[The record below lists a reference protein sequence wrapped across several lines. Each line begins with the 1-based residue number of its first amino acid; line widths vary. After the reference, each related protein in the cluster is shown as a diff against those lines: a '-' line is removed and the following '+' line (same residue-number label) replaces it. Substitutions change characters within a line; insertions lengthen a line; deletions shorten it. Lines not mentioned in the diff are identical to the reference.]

1 MPTFAEHRKS
11 IKERQAQ
18 RLGTIPDTAQE
29 DAQIERAQVQN
40 ALKVS
45 TRPGTERT
53 VLDIYRDMLRP
64 SNADAYAQESRS
76 RIQRQLSRNAQARE
90 LLGSKQM
97 STWNVDESDRALRA
111 LDAQGQQQAE
121 FVKRFKT
128 DEDYTHYVK
137 DKAFD
142 EQSKAI
148 ASYADWKKGYRQAQ
162 ADGDAYTA
170 KKYLAW
176 GQNAQDQGTRARAEE
191 IARNATAQQL
201 EKLAKMPTGERNLFR
216 KELEAR
222 REQEA
227 QKRQQ
232 DASTLRSEMNRL
244 YDEIESGF
252 AVDENGEER
261 LLTQAEIIE
270 RKNRLNRLQTAQKN
284 AGTEQAGPITL
295 AQYEN
300 NQRVEQWTRE
310 AQAGKLDTFWNRYMA
325 DNGQADAYAQAAEG
339 SYQGDN
345 ADAQAINDQLLGIY
359 ARINEI
365 DQYEESVWGT
375 EAETGKELQSMQ
387 QERAQLQG
395 QAEQLQAEA
404 DGKAKEE
411 RENARDE
418 QRAARELMYG
428 KASVGRYI
436 KASLMEG
443 ATNFANGFYQSL
455 NVLVGKS
462 ITAAGRL
469 FDEDYKSGIT
479 RFSERYKREVSD
491 KQTAEAEM
499 ATQALGG
506 GAALQTGRQVMG
518 SLVENVPNTIMA
530 IMTGGAAAAG
540 GLATTQGAAIAS
552 MNQVGTGAA
561 MRVAQGMLGD
571 AQYWTS
577 FMRELGSA
585 CDEAEQN
592 GASPLAA
599 TLYSTVTALINAGI
613 EVGGGIEKIGQES
626 DPTLIGRALKAAT
639 GRDFK
644 ALEAILDSA
653 GDEGTEEIKQYI
665 VGALARK
672 AIYDHGLP
680 YYSNEED
687 AVINPSQMG
696 ENAMLGALTGG
707 LLAGGNAAVDAL
719 GGAATRTRRQ
729 DTAVG
734 ESIVSNDWQQT
745 LGHIAQE
752 EAGVNNSTVNKLIA
766 GGQVSLRKLGKLYRE
781 TVKNVSEGTKAWFEQ
796 SLAKPIAETLRAQGY
811 SGNMELAATAVAKAY
826 GLESYDALT
835 AKEASILAEPE
846 VKEVLK
852 QLEGGE
858 RLNTWEAQED
868 TGNAA
873 EAAAPHQPAAQAA
886 SPQGEAL
893 GTAQKAEKGD
903 SRAAAQADAGNAAE
917 AATPHQPAAQAA
929 SPQGKALD
937 AAQETGTAKEGTNEA
952 PSSASQGSAPSHQ
965 GEGLSAA
972 QETGTAKEGTNEA
985 PSSAS
990 QGSASS
996 PQGEGLSAA
1005 QETGTNEDT
1014 QGPAA
1019 AADQGEGTAQE
1030 SKAAAPAS
1038 LRDYKEEVKRAR
1050 TLAGAMQTLK
1060 VMPTLQRGAIT
1071 AQDVVESMSVA
1082 AVAAEKAPISE
1093 DGQTHV
1099 TVDGQDVVAETVGIA
1114 WDQAGTPQLKVRING
1129 RMESVAM
1136 DRVRFGSREAAT
1148 RAMAASTIGGTE
1160 AANTLYNAKVQQ
1172 GTRFLDYARD
1182 FMSAYRAAGMGI
1194 KKETLRYAG
1203 TLTALNELELDAA
1216 YEMGRRSASAMA
1228 QAKGLNRT
1236 EAVRY
1241 FKAVLEAAGETNV
1254 NGLAAA
1260 LADAVQRGTVSGAQA
1275 ELISASPSAQVILQG
1290 REVRTDMDGT
1300 LTARAYGQSGRSYA
1314 ELMDTLQ
1321 GMGMTRGQADSEAVR
1336 TAYQQARE
1344 QDNARAQRKAARPDT
1359 RGGLRDIT
1367 AQEAERAGV
1376 GVVNREGMSARQQAY
1391 TQALEAL
1398 AGQLG
1403 VDMVLYESPVKDGVH
1418 VGRDGWYDRSTGT
1431 IYIDVEAG
1439 YKGEQAMMRV
1449 AAHELTHYIEQW
1461 NPKGYQ
1467 SLRDLLLDYYY
1478 QKDYDTV
1485 RALVQEQL
1493 ELAQQNGQRIG
1504 EAEAMDEVIANACEM
1519 MLSDAEAITAIA
1531 QKNQTLGKR
1540 IRAWIERTLSAMK
1553 DALKGLKPHS
1563 SAAKLLEK
1571 SRETL
1576 ESARGMWLRALDEI
1590 SQGEAQQA
1598 QETGTQGSQ
1607 RGAQD
1612 IATNGIRMGQS
1623 DGERYQWLRN
1633 TEIEAANAAYGPD
1646 ALSAGDISRINA
1658 LKRSDAEGVMR
1669 KMARR
1674 LGLINGEGTQA
1685 ALLRNKHLTIEAQF
1699 SGQALH
1705 ESLVKQKSSLGN
1717 IAALLPVFKQTY
1729 ENAVPVLVQGDRYLH
1744 TVHENTNTEAF
1755 AYLLGAFTYND
1766 AVVPVQFEL
1775 KKLAGNENKIYVV
1788 ATIKDDALIT
1798 ARSTTRADST
1808 ATTSSFSDDAL
1819 ITAPPA
1825 INANSTAT
1833 TSSFSDDG
1841 IITAPPANHANSTA
1855 TPSSVIS
1862 IEDVVQNVN
1871 TEETAIL
1878 ANLPS
1883 YMLTEEQQA
1892 GKREGLRNK
1901 GMYVKSKAEAAGKNA
1916 SAPVKLTQ
1924 ERIDRAI
1931 RDYGGSGD
1939 YSRAYMAM
1947 ISPTDFLSLTATDAD
1962 RIRAEGRVLVAEE
1975 LRAEQQTPFLQYDP
1989 ETNEITGHE
1998 GRHRMAA
2005 MENSHV
2011 QETPVLL
2018 IPDGSE
2024 GRYSRQRM
2032 DSLTVSGQR
2041 YGARKAQ
2048 GETTLH
2054 SLIPVNEK
2062 HRAELEASFGGG
2074 EGWFRYSQRDGT
2086 LSDRQLLAQAFEG
2099 IVRTDADKTRLHEY
2113 KTRIEEL
2120 DTATAQ
2126 LKSLE
2131 AELSDLSSVDWA
2143 KDELHQKQQEA
2154 QRLRRSIVSADA
2166 VLLKMEGTEA
2176 LRRVAQEVRRARERE
2191 IAQQARSEARGTV
2204 QRYRE
2209 GVEKRELANTIKKR
2223 TERMARWISQP
2234 GKSGSVPKAL
2244 QASIANFLLGIEQ
2257 SQNAEFKGEDGRRRE
2272 KRFRENMMD
2281 LVQIV
2286 SELQSYQQA
2295 DAEERIAHDFG
2306 GYLDLP
2312 KDFSVQMAQVVKS
2325 LETAMDK
2332 AGGRNAVDEM
2342 DLPAMRRL
2350 NEMLLTISTS
2360 VQQAN
2365 DLLTVK
2371 NYKHVSDAARQ
2382 TISDIR
2388 NQGTVKEMPRVFGLD
2403 WQGFLQWENT
2413 QPVRAFERFGEGG
2426 RQIFKALQAGQGQL
2440 AFDAQRIIALSEEAY
2455 KAEEARVWNKE
2466 IKEFTLG
2473 ENRTVRM
2480 PASSLMSLYCLL
2492 KRDQAVGH
2500 ILGEGIRV
2508 ADFAQGSRHVRGEGT
2523 VISLA
2528 QAQQMVET
2536 LTPRQRA
2543 VADRLQQIMST
2554 TGAEWG
2560 NYVSMKRFG
2569 YEMFTESSY
2578 FPIEVDSDR
2587 LLAKTDNSRGN
2598 ELYRLLNISA
2608 AKTLTRGAKNRI
2620 MLKNIFDVYASHM
2633 SDMAQYHAM
2642 ALPVLDAIKWLN
2654 YSEVIENADGTTQ
2667 RGDSVRDAMRDTL
2680 GSGAGR
2686 YVQNLI
2692 RDISGRQFSGDWGE
2706 KAGKALLG
2714 RANRQA
2720 VAANLRVALLQPTS
2734 IVRAGMELG
2743 GTEIMLG
2750 AARNLTRMRAN
2761 MEEMQRYSGIAAWKD
2776 LGFFDMNIS
2785 RSIESLIK
2793 HTETIGDRVM
2803 EKTGVL
2809 AEMGDKITWAA
2820 MWEGCKENVRR
2831 NGARYDTRDAFLRA
2845 VAEKFEDVIYKT
2857 QVVDS
2862 ILTRSQLMRST
2873 TLASKWLTS
2882 FMSEPTTTYNML
2894 LAAYDRFA
2902 AEVRGK
2908 AGAQRAEAIRRA
2920 WQKHGKTL
2928 GRTFAVY
2935 GLSAVLSAL
2944 VESVADAARDNDD
2957 YETYIEKWLQAFWG
2971 NLGDN
2976 LNPLGLLPMVSDLW
2990 EIAQGYEPE
2999 NPLFSGIYTLKESV
3013 ERAIKYA
3020 QGESTAEWYGVAYP
3034 LLQGASQVSGL
3045 PFATATREVVTL
3057 WNNTAAYLD
3066 PRLRIEK
3073 YQSSA
3078 GKGAEAL
3085 YRAIMEENTEREAL
3099 VRRQLAAN
3107 AVSDAKIASG
3117 LEKQIRLSLEDG
3129 AITEEEARE
3138 LLTKY
3143 GLKKEKGEMVSLTAD
3158 DAYFKVQK
3166 WAYDTDKA
3174 EEDADYSP
3182 YLALEE
3188 AVRTGSGV
3196 ESAMRELTSH
3206 GYSEKTVNNRLK
3218 ALIRD
3223 AYLDGDISEQRAGDL
3238 LTRYTTKT
3246 EDGQNVKL
3254 DADDAYWLRKEWKY
3268 ENGSDLDFSRYTE
3281 LTDALRAG
3289 RNVDGAI
3296 QELTGHGHD
3305 EKDVAARVKSI
3316 TGDLY
3321 AKGEISRSQAQRLLK
3336 KYGRKTSGGMLAA
3349 LDDTDVWGAMNQME
3363 YRKLTGE
3370 SSASDYALV
3379 YYAISNQRSPQAYID
3394 DALAHGKSRSAI
3406 ASGLTSRFKEEYQR
3420 LLKTDLNAASA
3431 LKGRLCATF
3440 DYLGYNGLK
3449 KVGDWEK

>member
-11 IKERQAQ
+11 LKERQAQ
-18 RLGTIPDTAQE
+18 RLGTVPDTAQE
-29 DAQIERAQVQN
+29 DAQIKRAQVEN
-40 ALKVS
+40 VREVS
-45 TRPGTERT
+45 TRPGTERDI
-53 VLDIYRDMLRP
+53 LSIYRDMLRP

-90 LLGSKQM
+90 LLGSKQL
-97 STWNVDESDRALRA
+97 STRTVDESDRALRA

-121 FVKRFKT
+121 FVKQFET

-137 DKAFD
+137 DQAFD

-201 EKLAKMPTGERNLFR
+201 EKLAKMPTGERDLFR

-222 REQEA
+222 RAQEA

-300 NQRVEQWTRE
+300 NQRVAQWEQE
-310 AQAGKLDTFWNRYMA
+310 AQAGQLDTFWNRYMA

-479 RFSERYKREVSD
+479 KFSERYKREVSD

-858 RLNTWEAQED
+858 RLNTWEAQAD

-893 GTAQKAEKGD
+893 GTAQDTNGAPSSASQDSAPSPQGEGLSAAQKAEKGD
-903 SRAAAQADAGNAAE
+903 SRAAAQEDTENAAE

-929 SPQGKALD
+929 SPQGEALGT
-937 AAQETGTAKEGTNEA
+937 AQETGTAKEGTNEA
-952 PSSASQGSAPSHQ
+952 PSSASQGSAPS
-965 GEGLSAA
+965 
-972 QETGTAKEGTNEA
+972 
-985 PSSAS
+985 
-990 QGSASS
+990 
-996 PQGEGLSAA
+996 PQGEALETA

-1129 RMESVAM
+1129 KIESVAM

-1216 YEMGRRSASAMA
+1216 YEMGRRSTSAIA
-1228 QAKGLNRT
+1228 QAKGLNRA

-1275 ELISASPSAQVILQG
+1275 DLISASPSAQAILQG

-1300 LTARAYGQSGRSYA
+1300 LTAQAYGRSGRSYA

-1321 GMGMTRGQADSEAVR
+1321 GMGMTREQADSEAVR
-1336 TAYQQARE
+1336 RAYQQARE

-1467 SLRDLLLDYYY
+1467 SLRELLLDYYY

-1485 RALVQEQL
+1485 RALVQEQI

-1553 DALKGLKPHS
+1553 EALKGLKPHS

-1607 RGAQD
+1607 REAQD

-1633 TEIEAANAAYGPD
+1633 TEIEAANAAYGLD

-1729 ENAVPVLVQGDRYLH
+1729 ENAVPVLVQGDRYLYA
-1744 TVHENTNTEAF
+1744 VNQDTNVEAF

-1775 KKLAGNENKIYVV
+1775 KKLAGDENRIYVV
-1788 ATIKDDALIT
+1788 ATIK
-1798 ARSTTRADST
+1798 
-1808 ATTSSFSDDAL
+1808 DDAL

-1841 IITAPPANHANSTA
+1841 LITAPPANHANSTA

-1892 GKREGLRNK
+1892 GKRRGLADKGGYLVNK
-1901 GMYVKSKAEAAGKNA
+1901 AREAGRAYA
-1916 SAPVKLTQ
+1916 APVKLTQ

-1962 RIRAEGRVLVAEE
+1962 RIRTEGRVLVAEE
-1975 LRAEQQTPFLQYDP
+1975 LRAEKETPFLQYDP

-2024 GRYSRQRM
+2024 GRYSRQSV

-2062 HRAELEASFGGG
+2062 HRAELEANFGGG
-2074 EGWFRYSQRDGT
+2074 ESWFRYSQRDGT

-2113 KTRIEEL
+2113 KKRIEEL

-2131 AELSDLSSVDWA
+2131 AELAGQPGVKWTMA
-2143 KDELHQKQQEA
+2143 ELRQKQQEA
-2154 QRLRRSIVSADA
+2154 QRLRRSIVNADA

-2176 LRRVAQEVRRARERE
+2176 LQRVAQEVRRAREQE
-2191 IAQQARSEARGTV
+2191 IEQQARSEARGTV

-2371 NYKHVSDAARQ
+2371 NYKHVSDAAKQ

-2388 NQGTVKEMPRVFGLD
+2388 NQGTVKEMPRIFGID
-2403 WQGFLQWENT
+2403 VQSFLTWENT

-2455 KAEEARVWNKE
+2455 KAEEARAWNKE
-2466 IKEFTLG
+2466 IKAFTLG
-2473 ENRTVRM
+2473 ENKTVRM
-2480 PASSLMSLYCLL
+2480 PVSNLMSLYCLL

-2523 VISLA
+2523 VITLA

-2706 KAGKALLG
+2706 KASKALLG

-2743 GTEIMLG
+2743 GTDIMLG

-2761 MEEMQRYSGIAAWKD
+2761 MEEMQRYSGIAAWKE

-2831 NGARYDTRDAFLRA
+2831 NGTRYDTQDAFLRA

-3078 GKGAEAL
+3078 GKGTEAL
-3085 YRAIMEENTEREAL
+3085 YRAIMEENTGREAL
-3099 VRRQLAAN
+3099 LRRQLAAN
-3107 AVSDAKIASG
+3107 DVSDAKLAGG

-3166 WAYDTDKA
+3166 WAYDTDKT

-3196 ESAMRELTSH
+3196 ENAMRELTSH

-3349 LDDTDVWGAMNQME
+3349 LEDTDVWGMMNQLE
-3363 YRKLTGE
+3363 YKKLTGE

-3379 YYAISNQRSPQAYID
+3379 YYAISNQQSPQAYID

-3406 ASGLTSRFKEEYQR
+3406 ASGLTSRFREEYQR

>member
-1 MPTFAEHRKS
+1 MPTYAEMRKRL
-11 IKERQAQ
+11 KEMNAQ
-18 RLGTIPDTAQE
+18 ELGTVTDTAQE

-90 LLGSKQM
+90 LLGSKQL
-97 STWNVDESDRALRA
+97 SARAVDESDRALRA
-111 LDAQGQQQAE
+111 LDAQGQRQAE
-121 FVKRFKT
+121 FVKQFKT

-137 DKAFD
+137 DQAFD

-284 AGTEQAGPITL
+284 AGTEQAGPITF

-300 NQRVEQWTRE
+300 NQRVAQWERE
-310 AQAGKLDTFWNRYMA
+310 AQAGQLDTFWNRYMA

-479 RFSERYKREVSD
+479 KFSERYKREVSD

-540 GLATTQGAAIAS
+540 GLATTQRAAIAS

-734 ESIVSNDWQQT
+734 ESIVNNDWQQT

-858 RLNTWEAQED
+858 RLNTWEAQAAD
-868 TGNAA
+868 AGNAA

-903 SRAAAQADAGNAAE
+903 SRAAVQEDTGNAAE
-917 AATPHQPAAQAA
+917 AAAPHQPAAQAA
-929 SPQGKALD
+929 SPQGEALETAQKAEKGDSRATAQADTGNAAEAAAPHQPAAQAASPQGEALD
-937 AAQETGTAKEGTNEA
+937 
-952 PSSASQGSAPSHQ
+952 
-965 GEGLSAA
+965 AA

-1082 AVAAEKAPISE
+1082 AVAAEKASISE

-1129 RMESVAM
+1129 KIESVAM

-1275 ELISASPSAQVILQG
+1275 DLISASPSAQVILQG

-1300 LTARAYGQSGRSYA
+1300 LTARAYGRSGRSYA

-1607 RGAQD
+1607 REAQD

-1623 DGERYQWLRN
+1623 DGERYQWLRD
-1633 TEIEAANAAYGPD
+1633 TEIEAASV
-1646 ALSAGDISRINA
+1646 SAGQITPQQIA
-1658 LKRSDAEGVMR
+1658 LVNGMGYTKAMTLLEKAAKSY
-1669 KMARR
+1669 
-1674 LGLINGEGTQA
+1674 GLIADGQQKA
-1685 ALLRNKHLTIEAQF
+1685 ATLQNKHLSIAAEF
-1699 SGQALH
+1699 SKRSLS
-1705 ESLVKQKSSLGN
+1705 ESLRKQSHAADGN
-1717 IAALLPVFKQTY
+1717 QRTGNGYIAALLPVFKQTY
-1729 ENAVPVLVQGDRYLH
+1729 ENAVPVLVQGDRYLY
-1744 TVHENTNTEAF
+1744 TVTDESSLQAF

-1766 AVVPVQFEL
+1766 TVVPVQFEV
-1775 KKLAGNENKIYVV
+1775 KRMANKQNSVYVV
-1788 ATIKDDALIT
+1788 ATIKETALT
-1798 ARSTTRADST
+1798 AALSPANAVNHAATQSSTGAAIMAARQGTEVLGD
-1808 ATTSSFSDDAL
+1808 ATTQPLTLSIQD
-1819 ITAPPA
+1819 
-1825 INANSTAT
+1825 
-1833 TSSFSDDG
+1833 
-1841 IITAPPANHANSTA
+1841 
-1855 TPSSVIS
+1855 VIA
-1862 IEDVVQNVN
+1862 NVN
-1871 TEETAIL
+1871 PEDTRIL

-1892 GKREGLRNK
+1892 GKREGLKEKGEYLYNK
-1901 GMYVKSKAEAAGKNA
+1901 ARAAGQDVN
-1916 SAPVKLTQ
+1916 APVKLTQ

-1962 RIRAEGRVLVAEE
+1962 RIRTEGRVLVAEE

-2024 GRYSRQRM
+2024 GRYSRQNV

-2041 YGARKAQ
+2041 YGARRAQ

-2062 HRAELEASFGGG
+2062 HRAELEANFGGG

-2176 LRRVAQEVRRARERE
+2176 LRRVAQEVRRAREQE

-2455 KAEEARVWNKE
+2455 KAEEARAWNKE

-2480 PASSLMSLYCLL
+2480 PVSSLMSLYCLL

-2523 VISLA
+2523 VITLA

-2873 TLASKWLTS
+2873 AFASKWLTS

-2908 AGAQRAEAIRRA
+2908 AGAQRVQAIQRA
-2920 WQKHGKTL
+2920 WQKHGRTL

-2976 LNPLGLLPMVSDLW
+2976 LNPLTLLPLVSNLW
-2990 EIAQGYEPE
+2990 ELASGHEPE
-2999 NPLFSGIYTLKESV
+2999 SPLFSGIYTLTESV
-3013 ERAIKYA
+3013 DKAIRYA
-3020 QGESTAEWYGVAYP
+3020 QGESKAEWYGVAYP

-3078 GKGAEAL
+3078 GKGTEAL
-3085 YRAIMEENTEREAL
+3085 YRAIMEENTGREAL
-3099 VRRQLAAN
+3099 LRRQLAAN
-3107 AVSDAKIASG
+3107 DVSDAKIAGG

-3166 WAYDTDKA
+3166 WAYDTDKT

-3206 GYSEKTVNNRLK
+3206 GYSEKTLNNRLK

-3223 AYLDGDISEQRAGDL
+3223 AYLDGDISERRAGDL

-3349 LDDTDVWGAMNQME
+3349 LEDTDVWGAMNQME

-3379 YYAISNQRSPQAYID
+3379 YYAISNQQSPQAYID

>member
-11 IKERQAQ
+11 LKERQAQ
-18 RLGTIPDTAQE
+18 RLGTVPDTAQE

-90 LLGSKQM
+90 LLGSKQL

-137 DKAFD
+137 DQAFD

-300 NQRVEQWTRE
+300 NQRVAQWERE
-310 AQAGKLDTFWNRYMA
+310 AQAGQLDTFWNRYMA

-540 GLATTQGAAIAS
+540 GLATAQRAAIAS

-687 AVINPSQMG
+687 AVINPTQMG

-826 GLESYDALT
+826 GLESYDTLT
-835 AKEASILAEPE
+835 SKEASILAEPE
-846 VKEVLK
+846 VKNVLA

-858 RLNTWEAQED
+858 RLDVWEQKETQTPDAKMPVAQED
-868 TGNAA
+868 AAGTENRTQDTGERLTQWEAEQPGSYAA
-873 EAAAPHQPAAQAA
+873 ESVLPGTQEAAEIAAETVPETQEMPKKGIKKIPVKTAVKANADERLTQYDAQGGRQHAQTQAA
-886 SPQGEAL
+886 DVQNAQTQ
-893 GTAQKAEKGD
+893 TA
-903 SRAAAQADAGNAAE
+903 
-917 AATPHQPAAQAA
+917 
-929 SPQGKALD
+929 
-937 AAQETGTAKEGTNEA
+937 
-952 PSSASQGSAPSHQ
+952 
-965 GEGLSAA
+965 
-972 QETGTAKEGTNEA
+972 
-985 PSSAS
+985 
-990 QGSASS
+990 
-996 PQGEGLSAA
+996 
-1005 QETGTNEDT
+1005 DT
-1014 QGPAA
+1014 QSEQTQV
-1019 AADQGEGTAQE
+1019 DGESYE
-1030 SKAAAPAS
+1030 KM
-1038 LRDYKEEVKRAR
+1038 VKRAR

-1060 VMPTLQRGAIT
+1060 VMPALQRGAIM
-1071 AQDVVESMSVA
+1071 AQDVVESMRVA
-1082 AVAAEKAPISE
+1082 AAAAQKAQISE

-1129 RMESVAM
+1129 QIESVAM

-1160 AANTLYNAKVQQ
+1160 IANTLYNAKVQQ

-1216 YEMGRRSASAMA
+1216 YEMGRRSASAIA

-1275 ELISASPSAQVILQG
+1275 DLISASPSAQVILQG

-1467 SLRDLLLDYYY
+1467 SLRELLLDYYY

-1553 DALKGLKPHS
+1553 EALKGLKPHS

-1607 RGAQD
+1607 RTEGYDYSQSWETQIDEFEAFPHGQSLLIGRTPLLYRQLGISDLPMTINWAHVDHMLNGTHATDPADHRFTKAEIRRLPQLLEAPVAIIKTDTKADSGVLAVLALKSDSGKQAVAAVEINGYAKVNGDEVIDSNAVTTVHGRKNTLRMLQNAINSEMAGTPSVYYIKKAEAQSLLDGQGVQFPRTFRQDGLIHSIFDAGVSVNRKYMEQTQTRQFKRWFGSSVVRDAQGMPQMMYRGDNNDINVFDRKKSKASNLYGRGFYFTQDAGAAGVYGKVNAYYLRVENPLDASSGAHTITQEQLRAYLQEVADNEDYGLDNYGYGATVESVLSNLGGKADFDALQDVNATAIGDFVAAVELFNEVNGTHYDGIITPTETVVFDSRQIKSATDNAGTFDRANPDVRYSNREVQD

-1623 DGERYQWLRN
+1623 DGERYQWLRDA
-1633 TEIEAANAAYGPD
+1633 EIEAASV
-1646 ALSAGDISRINA
+1646 SAGQITPQQIA
-1658 LKRSDAEGVMR
+1658 LVNGMGYTQTMELLERAAKSY
-1669 KMARR
+1669 
-1674 LGLINGEGTQA
+1674 GLIADGQQKA
-1685 ALLRNKHLTIEAQF
+1685 ATLQNKHLSIAAEF
-1699 SGQALH
+1699 SKRSLS
-1705 ESLVKQKSSLGN
+1705 ESLRKQSHAADGN
-1717 IAALLPVFKQTY
+1717 HSTGNGYIAALLPVFKETY
-1729 ENAVPVLVQGDRYLH
+1729 ENAVPVLVQGDRYLY
-1744 TVHENTNTEAF
+1744 TVTDESSLQAF

-1766 AVVPVQFEL
+1766 TVVPVQFEV
-1775 KKLAGNENKIYVV
+1775 KRMANKQNSVYVV
-1788 ATIKDDALIT
+1788 ATIKETALT
-1798 ARSTTRADST
+1798 AALSPANAVNHAATQSSTGAAIMAARQGTEVLGD
-1808 ATTSSFSDDAL
+1808 ATTQPLTLSIQD
-1819 ITAPPA
+1819 
-1825 INANSTAT
+1825 
-1833 TSSFSDDG
+1833 
-1841 IITAPPANHANSTA
+1841 
-1855 TPSSVIS
+1855 VIA
-1862 IEDVVQNVN
+1862 NVN
-1871 TEETAIL
+1871 PEDTRIL

-1892 GKREGLRNK
+1892 GKREGLKEKGEYLYNK
-1901 GMYVKSKAEAAGKNA
+1901 ARAAGQDVN
-1916 SAPVKLTQ
+1916 APVKLTQ

-1962 RIRAEGRVLVAEE
+1962 RIRTEGRVLVAEE

-2024 GRYSRQRM
+2024 GRYSRQNV

-2041 YGARKAQ
+2041 YGARRAQ

-2099 IVRTDADKTRLHEY
+2099 IVRTDADKTRLREY
-2113 KTRIEEL
+2113 KKRIEEL

-2126 LKSLE
+2126 LKELE
-2131 AELSDLSSVDWA
+2131 AQLSDLSSVDWA
-2143 KDELHQKQQEA
+2143 K
-2154 QRLRRSIVSADA
+2154 
-2166 VLLKMEGTEA
+2166 
-2176 LRRVAQEVRRARERE
+2176 
-2191 IAQQARSEARGTV
+2191 
-2204 QRYRE
+2204 
-2209 GVEKRELANTIKKR
+2209 
-2223 TERMARWISQP
+2223 
-2234 GKSGSVPKAL
+2234 
-2244 QASIANFLLGIEQ
+2244 
-2257 SQNAEFKGEDGRRRE
+2257 
-2272 KRFRENMMD
+2272 
-2281 LVQIV
+2281 
-2286 SELQSYQQA
+2286 
-2295 DAEERIAHDFG
+2295 
-2306 GYLDLP
+2306 
-2312 KDFSVQMAQVVKS
+2312 
-2325 LETAMDK
+2325 
-2332 AGGRNAVDEM
+2332 
-2342 DLPAMRRL
+2342 
-2350 NEMLLTISTS
+2350 
-2360 VQQAN
+2360 
-2365 DLLTVK
+2365 
-2371 NYKHVSDAARQ
+2371 
-2382 TISDIR
+2382 
-2388 NQGTVKEMPRVFGLD
+2388 
-2403 WQGFLQWENT
+2403 
-2413 QPVRAFERFGEGG
+2413 
-2426 RQIFKALQAGQGQL
+2426 
-2440 AFDAQRIIALSEEAY
+2440 
-2455 KAEEARVWNKE
+2455 
-2466 IKEFTLG
+2466 
-2473 ENRTVRM
+2473 
-2480 PASSLMSLYCLL
+2480 
-2492 KRDQAVGH
+2492 
-2500 ILGEGIRV
+2500 
-2508 ADFAQGSRHVRGEGT
+2508 
-2523 VISLA
+2523 
-2528 QAQQMVET
+2528 
-2536 LTPRQRA
+2536 
-2543 VADRLQQIMST
+2543 
-2554 TGAEWG
+2554 
-2560 NYVSMKRFG
+2560 
-2569 YEMFTESSY
+2569 
-2578 FPIEVDSDR
+2578 
-2587 LLAKTDNSRGN
+2587 
-2598 ELYRLLNISA
+2598 
-2608 AKTLTRGAKNRI
+2608 
-2620 MLKNIFDVYASHM
+2620 
-2633 SDMAQYHAM
+2633 
-2642 ALPVLDAIKWLN
+2642 
-2654 YSEVIENADGTTQ
+2654 
-2667 RGDSVRDAMRDTL
+2667 
-2680 GSGAGR
+2680 
-2686 YVQNLI
+2686 
-2692 RDISGRQFSGDWGE
+2692 
-2706 KAGKALLG
+2706 
-2714 RANRQA
+2714 
-2720 VAANLRVALLQPTS
+2720 
-2734 IVRAGMELG
+2734 
-2743 GTEIMLG
+2743 
-2750 AARNLTRMRAN
+2750 
-2761 MEEMQRYSGIAAWKD
+2761 
-2776 LGFFDMNIS
+2776 
-2785 RSIESLIK
+2785 
-2793 HTETIGDRVM
+2793 
-2803 EKTGVL
+2803 
-2809 AEMGDKITWAA
+2809 
-2820 MWEGCKENVRR
+2820 
-2831 NGARYDTRDAFLRA
+2831 
-2845 VAEKFEDVIYKT
+2845 
-2857 QVVDS
+2857 
-2862 ILTRSQLMRST
+2862 
-2873 TLASKWLTS
+2873 
-2882 FMSEPTTTYNML
+2882 
-2894 LAAYDRFA
+2894 
-2902 AEVRGK
+2902 
-2908 AGAQRAEAIRRA
+2908 
-2920 WQKHGKTL
+2920 
-2928 GRTFAVY
+2928 
-2935 GLSAVLSAL
+2935 
-2944 VESVADAARDNDD
+2944 
-2957 YETYIEKWLQAFWG
+2957 
-2971 NLGDN
+2971 
-2976 LNPLGLLPMVSDLW
+2976 
-2990 EIAQGYEPE
+2990 
-2999 NPLFSGIYTLKESV
+2999 
-3013 ERAIKYA
+3013 
-3020 QGESTAEWYGVAYP
+3020 
-3034 LLQGASQVSGL
+3034 
-3045 PFATATREVVTL
+3045 
-3057 WNNTAAYLD
+3057 
-3066 PRLRIEK
+3066 
-3073 YQSSA
+3073 
-3078 GKGAEAL
+3078 
-3085 YRAIMEENTEREAL
+3085 
-3099 VRRQLAAN
+3099 
-3107 AVSDAKIASG
+3107 G
-3117 LEKQIRLSLEDG
+3117 LELPDSC
-3129 AITEEEARE
+3129 
-3138 LLTKY
+3138 
-3143 GLKKEKGEMVSLTAD
+3143 KG
-3158 DAYFKVQK
+3158 
-3166 WAYDTDKA
+3166 
-3174 EEDADYSP
+3174 
-3182 YLALEE
+3182 
-3188 AVRTGSGV
+3188 
-3196 ESAMRELTSH
+3196 
-3206 GYSEKTVNNRLK
+3206 
-3218 ALIRD
+3218 
-3223 AYLDGDISEQRAGDL
+3223 
-3238 LTRYTTKT
+3238 
-3246 EDGQNVKL
+3246 
-3254 DADDAYWLRKEWKY
+3254 
-3268 ENGSDLDFSRYTE
+3268 
-3281 LTDALRAG
+3281 
-3289 RNVDGAI
+3289 
-3296 QELTGHGHD
+3296 
-3305 EKDVAARVKSI
+3305 
-3316 TGDLY
+3316 
-3321 AKGEISRSQAQRLLK
+3321 
-3336 KYGRKTSGGMLAA
+3336 
-3349 LDDTDVWGAMNQME
+3349 
-3363 YRKLTGE
+3363 
-3370 SSASDYALV
+3370 
-3379 YYAISNQRSPQAYID
+3379 
-3394 DALAHGKSRSAI
+3394 
-3406 ASGLTSRFKEEYQR
+3406 
-3420 LLKTDLNAASA
+3420 
-3431 LKGRLCATF
+3431 
-3440 DYLGYNGLK
+3440 
-3449 KVGDWEK
+3449 

>member
-1 MPTFAEHRKS
+1 M
-11 IKERQAQ
+11 
-18 RLGTIPDTAQE
+18 DTE
-29 DAQIERAQVQN
+29 
-40 ALKVS
+40 
-45 TRPGTERT
+45 
-53 VLDIYRDMLRP
+53 
-64 SNADAYAQESRS
+64 
-76 RIQRQLSRNAQARE
+76 
-90 LLGSKQM
+90 
-97 STWNVDESDRALRA
+97 
-111 LDAQGQQQAE
+111 
-121 FVKRFKT
+121 
-128 DEDYTHYVK
+128 
-137 DKAFD
+137 
-142 EQSKAI
+142 
-148 ASYADWKKGYRQAQ
+148 
-162 ADGDAYTA
+162 
-170 KKYLAW
+170 
-176 GQNAQDQGTRARAEE
+176 
-191 IARNATAQQL
+191 
-201 EKLAKMPTGERNLFR
+201 
-216 KELEAR
+216 
-222 REQEA
+222 
-227 QKRQQ
+227 
-232 DASTLRSEMNRL
+232 
-244 YDEIESGF
+244 
-252 AVDENGEER
+252 
-261 LLTQAEIIE
+261 
-270 RKNRLNRLQTAQKN
+270 
-284 AGTEQAGPITL
+284 
-295 AQYEN
+295 
-300 NQRVEQWTRE
+300 
-310 AQAGKLDTFWNRYMA
+310 
-325 DNGQADAYAQAAEG
+325 
-339 SYQGDN
+339 
-345 ADAQAINDQLLGIY
+345 
-359 ARINEI
+359 
-365 DQYEESVWGT
+365 
-375 EAETGKELQSMQ
+375 
-387 QERAQLQG
+387 
-395 QAEQLQAEA
+395 
-404 DGKAKEE
+404 
-411 RENARDE
+411 
-418 QRAARELMYG
+418 
-428 KASVGRYI
+428 
-436 KASLMEG
+436 
-443 ATNFANGFYQSL
+443 
-455 NVLVGKS
+455 
-462 ITAAGRL
+462 
-469 FDEDYKSGIT
+469 
-479 RFSERYKREVSD
+479 
-491 KQTAEAEM
+491 
-499 ATQALGG
+499 
-506 GAALQTGRQVMG
+506 
-518 SLVENVPNTIMA
+518 
-530 IMTGGAAAAG
+530 
-540 GLATTQGAAIAS
+540 
-552 MNQVGTGAA
+552 
-561 MRVAQGMLGD
+561 
-571 AQYWTS
+571 
-577 FMRELGSA
+577 
-585 CDEAEQN
+585 
-592 GASPLAA
+592 
-599 TLYSTVTALINAGI
+599 
-613 EVGGGIEKIGQES
+613 
-626 DPTLIGRALKAAT
+626 
-639 GRDFK
+639 
-644 ALEAILDSA
+644 
-653 GDEGTEEIKQYI
+653 
-665 VGALARK
+665 
-672 AIYDHGLP
+672 
-680 YYSNEED
+680 
-687 AVINPSQMG
+687 
-696 ENAMLGALTGG
+696 
-707 LLAGGNAAVDAL
+707 
-719 GGAATRTRRQ
+719 
-729 DTAVG
+729 
-734 ESIVSNDWQQT
+734 
-745 LGHIAQE
+745 
-752 EAGVNNSTVNKLIA
+752 
-766 GGQVSLRKLGKLYRE
+766 
-781 TVKNVSEGTKAWFEQ
+781 
-796 SLAKPIAETLRAQGY
+796 
-811 SGNMELAATAVAKAY
+811 
-826 GLESYDALT
+826 
-835 AKEASILAEPE
+835 
-846 VKEVLK
+846 
-852 QLEGGE
+852 
-858 RLNTWEAQED
+858 
-868 TGNAA
+868 NAA
-873 EAAAPHQPAAQAA
+873 EAATPHQPAAQAASPQGEALGTEQKAEKGDSRAAAQMDTENAAEAATPHQPATQAA

-903 SRAAAQADAGNAAE
+903 SRA
-917 AATPHQPAAQAA
+917 
-929 SPQGKALD
+929 
-937 AAQETGTAKEGTNEA
+937 
-952 PSSASQGSAPSHQ
+952 
-965 GEGLSAA
+965 
-972 QETGTAKEGTNEA
+972 
-985 PSSAS
+985 
-990 QGSASS
+990 
-996 PQGEGLSAA
+996 
-1005 QETGTNEDT
+1005 
-1014 QGPAA
+1014 
-1019 AADQGEGTAQE
+1019 
-1030 SKAAAPAS
+1030 AAAPAS

-1129 RMESVAM
+1129 QIESVAM
-1136 DRVRFGSREAAT
+1136 DQVRFGSREAAT

-1203 TLTALNELELDAA
+1203 TLTARNELELDAA
-1216 YEMGRRSASAMA
+1216 YEMGRRSTSAIA
-1228 QAKGLNRT
+1228 QAKGLHRT

-1275 ELISASPSAQVILQG
+1275 DLISASPSAQMILQG

-1321 GMGMTRGQADSEAVR
+1321 GMGMTREQADSEAVR

-1367 AQEAERAGV
+1367 AQEAEKAGV

-1467 SLRDLLLDYYY
+1467 SLRELLLDYYY

-1485 RALVQEQL
+1485 RSLVQEQL

-1553 DALKGLKPHS
+1553 EALKGLKPHS

-1607 RGAQD
+1607 REAQD

-1633 TEIEAANAAYGPD
+1633 TEIEAANAAYGLD

-1744 TVHENTNTEAF
+1744 AVNEKTTVDSF
-1755 AYLLGAFTYND
+1755 AYLLGAFKYGEKII
-1766 AVVPVQFEL
+1766 PVQFEL
-1775 KKLAGNENKIYVV
+1775 KQFAGEQENRVYVV

-1798 ARSTTRADST
+1798 APEAKGS
-1808 ATTSSFSDDAL
+1808 L
-1819 ITAPPA
+1819 
-1825 INANSTAT
+1825 STAT

-1841 IITAPPANHANSTA
+1841 LITAPEARGSLSTA
-1855 TPSSVIS
+1855 TPSSIIS

-1871 TEETAIL
+1871 AEETAIL

-1892 GKREGLRNK
+1892 GKRRGLADKGGYLVNK
-1901 GMYVKSKAEAAGKNA
+1901 AREAGRAYA
-1916 SAPVKLTQ
+1916 APVKLTQ
-1924 ERIDRAI
+1924 ERIDREI
-1931 RDYGGSGD
+1931 RYYGGSGD

-2024 GRYSRQRM
+2024 GRYSRQRV

-2041 YGARKAQ
+2041 YGTRKAQ

-2113 KTRIEEL
+2113 KKRIEEL

-2131 AELSDLSSVDWA
+2131 AELADLSSVDWT

-2154 QRLRRSIVSADA
+2154 QRLRRSIVNADA

-2176 LRRVAQEVRRARERE
+2176 LRRVAQEVRRAREQE
-2191 IAQQARSEARGTV
+2191 IEQQARSEARATV

-2257 SQNAEFKGEDGRRRE
+2257 SQNAEFKGEDGKRRE

-2295 DAEERIAHDFG
+2295 DAEERIAHDFD

-2312 KDFSVQMAQVVKS
+2312 KDFSVQMAQVVRS
-2325 LETAMDK
+2325 LETAMDR

-2365 DLLTVK
+2365 ELLTVK

-2388 NQGTVKEMPRVFGLD
+2388 NQGTVKEMPRILGMDV
-2403 WQGFLQWENT
+2403 QSFLTWENT

-2455 KAEEARVWNKE
+2455 KAEEAKAWNKE
-2466 IKEFTLG
+2466 IKAFTLG

-2480 PASSLMSLYCLL
+2480 PVSNLMSLYCLL

-2523 VISLA
+2523 VITLA
-2528 QAQQMVET
+2528 QARQMVET

-2706 KAGKALLG
+2706 KASKALLG

-2793 HTETIGDRVM
+2793 HTETIGDQVM

-2831 NGARYDTRDAFLRA
+2831 NGARYDTQDAFLRA

-2862 ILTRSQLMRST
+2862 ILTRSQMMRST
-2873 TLASKWLTS
+2873 AFASKWLTS

-2908 AGAQRAEAIRRA
+2908 AGAQRAQAIRRA
-2920 WQKHGKTL
+2920 WQKHGRTL

-2976 LNPLGLLPMVSDLW
+2976 LNPLTLLPLVSNLW
-2990 EIAQGYEPE
+2990 ELASGHEPE
-2999 NPLFSGIYTLKESV
+2999 SPLFSGIYTLKESV
-3013 ERAIKYA
+3013 VKAIKYA
-3020 QGESTAEWYGVAYP
+3020 QGESRAEWYGVAYP

-3078 GKGAEAL
+3078 GKGTEAL
-3085 YRAIMEENTEREAL
+3085 YRAIMEENTGREAL
-3099 VRRQLAAN
+3099 LRRQLAAN
-3107 AVSDAKIASG
+3107 DVSDAKLASG

-3158 DAYFKVQK
+3158 DAYFKVRK
-3166 WAYDTDKA
+3166 WAYDTDKT

-3206 GYSEKTVNNRLK
+3206 GYSEKSVNNRLK
-3218 ALIRD
+3218 TLIRD

-3336 KYGRKTSGGMLAA
+3336 KYGRKTSGGILAA

-3394 DALAHGKSRSAI
+3394 DALAHGKSRASI
-3406 ASGLTSRFKEEYQR
+3406 ASGVTSRFKEEYQR
-3420 LLKTDLNAASA
+3420 LLKTDLNAASV

>member
-29 DAQIERAQVQN
+29 DAQIKRAQVQN

-90 LLGSKQM
+90 LLGSKQL

-137 DKAFD
+137 DQAFD

-201 EKLAKMPTGERNLFR
+201 EKLAKMPTGERDLFR

-222 REQEA
+222 RAQEA

-300 NQRVEQWTRE
+300 NQRVAQWEQE
-310 AQAGKLDTFWNRYMA
+310 AQAGQLDTFWNRYMA

-443 ATNFANGFYQSL
+443 AANFANGFYQSL

-469 FDEDYKSGIT
+469 FDEDYKSGLT
-479 RFSERYKREVSD
+479 RLSEWYKREVSD

-540 GLATTQGAAIAS
+540 GLATAQRAAIAS

-886 SPQGEAL
+886 SHQGEAL
-893 GTAQKAEKGD
+893 GTAQ
-903 SRAAAQADAGNAAE
+903 DA
-917 AATPHQPAAQAA
+917 
-929 SPQGKALD
+929 
-937 AAQETGTAKEGTNEA
+937 
-952 PSSASQGSAPSHQ
+952 
-965 GEGLSAA
+965 
-972 QETGTAKEGTNEA
+972 NEA

-996 PQGEGLSAA
+996 PHGEGLSAA

-1071 AQDVVESMSVA
+1071 AQDVVESMRVA
-1082 AVAAEKAPISE
+1082 AAAAQKAQISE

-1129 RMESVAM
+1129 QIESVAM

-1216 YEMGRRSASAMA
+1216 YEMGRRSASAIA

-1275 ELISASPSAQVILQG
+1275 DLISASPSAQVILQG

-1300 LTARAYGQSGRSYA
+1300 LTARAYGRSGRSYA

-1493 ELAQQNGQRIG
+1493 ELAQQNGQRLG

-1598 QETGTQGSQ
+1598 RETGTQGSQ
-1607 RGAQD
+1607 REAQD

-1633 TEIEAANAAYGPD
+1633 TEIEAANAAYGLD

-1744 TVHENTNTEAF
+1744 AVNEKTTVDSF
-1755 AYLLGAFTYND
+1755 AYLLGAFKYGEKII
-1766 AVVPVQFEL
+1766 PVQFEL
-1775 KKLAGNENKIYVV
+1775 KQFAGEQENRIYVV
-1788 ATIKDDALIT
+1788 ATIK
-1798 ARSTTRADST
+1798 
-1808 ATTSSFSDDAL
+1808 DDAL

-1841 IITAPPANHANSTA
+1841 IITAPEARGSLSTA

-1871 TEETAIL
+1871 AEETAIL

-1892 GKREGLRNK
+1892 GKRRGLADK
-1901 GMYVKSKAEAAGKNA
+1901 GGYLWHKAEGNGRNVA
-1916 SAPVKLTQ
+1916 APVKLTQ

-1962 RIRAEGRVLVAEE
+1962 RIRTEGRVLVAEE
-1975 LRAEQQTPFLQYDP
+1975 LRAEKETPFLQYDP

-2024 GRYSRQRM
+2024 GRYSRQNV

-2074 EGWFRYSQRDGT
+2074 ENWFRYSQRDGT

-2113 KTRIEEL
+2113 KKRIEEL

-2131 AELSDLSSVDWA
+2131 AELADLSSVDWA
-2143 KDELHQKQQEA
+2143 KDELHKKQQEA
-2154 QRLRRSIVSADA
+2154 QRLRRSIVNADA

-2176 LRRVAQEVRRARERE
+2176 LQRVAQEVRRAREQE
-2191 IAQQARSEARGTV
+2191 IEQQARSEARGTV

-2257 SQNAEFKGEDGRRRE
+2257 SQNAEFKGEDGKRRE

-2455 KAEEARVWNKE
+2455 KAEEARAWNKE

-2523 VISLA
+2523 VITLA

-2831 NGARYDTRDAFLRA
+2831 NGARYDTQDAFLRA

-2908 AGAQRAEAIRRA
+2908 AGAQRAQAIQRA
-2920 WQKHGKTL
+2920 WQKHGRTL

-2976 LNPLGLLPMVSDLW
+2976 LNPLTLLPLVSNLW
-2990 EIAQGYEPE
+2990 ELASGHEPE
-2999 NPLFSGIYTLKESV
+2999 SPLFSGIYTLKESV
-3013 ERAIKYA
+3013 VKAIKYA
-3020 QGESTAEWYGVAYP
+3020 QGESRAEWYGVAYP

-3057 WNNTAAYLD
+3057 WNNTAAYLN

-3099 VRRQLAAN
+3099 LRRQLAAN
-3107 AVSDAKIASG
+3107 AVSDAKIAGG

-3379 YYAISNQRSPQAYID
+3379 YYAISNQQSPQAYID

>member
-1 MPTFAEHRKS
+1 MPTYAEMRKRL
-11 IKERQAQ
+11 KEMNAQ
-18 RLGTIPDTAQE
+18 ELGTVPDTAQE

-76 RIQRQLSRNAQARE
+76 RIQRQLSRNAQARQ
-90 LLGSKQM
+90 LLGSKQL
-97 STWNVDESDRALRA
+97 SARTVDESDRALRA
-111 LDAQGQQQAE
+111 LDAQGQRQAE
-121 FVKRFKT
+121 FVKQFKT

-137 DKAFD
+137 DQAFD

-162 ADGDAYTA
+162 AEGDAYTA

-300 NQRVEQWTRE
+300 NQRVAQWERE
-310 AQAGKLDTFWNRYMA
+310 AQAGQLDTFWNRYMA

-469 FDEDYKSGIT
+469 FDEDYKSGLT

-518 SLVENVPNTIMA
+518 SIVENVPNTIMA

-846 VKEVLK
+846 AKEVLK

-893 GTAQKAEKGD
+893 D
-903 SRAAAQADAGNAAE
+903 
-917 AATPHQPAAQAA
+917 
-929 SPQGKALD
+929 
-937 AAQETGTAKEGTNEA
+937 
-952 PSSASQGSAPSHQ
+952 
-965 GEGLSAA
+965 AA

-1136 DRVRFGSREAAT
+1136 DQVRFGSREAAT

-1216 YEMGRRSASAMA
+1216 YEMGRRSTSAMA
-1228 QAKGLNRT
+1228 QAKGLNRA

-1275 ELISASPSAQVILQG
+1275 DLISASPSAQAILQG

-1321 GMGMTRGQADSEAVR
+1321 GMGMTREQADSEAVR

-1367 AQEAERAGV
+1367 AQEAEKAGV

-1485 RALVQEQL
+1485 RSLVQEQL

-1553 DALKGLKPHS
+1553 EALKGLKPHS

-1607 RGAQD
+1607 REAQD

-1623 DGERYQWLRN
+1623 DGERYQWLRD
-1633 TEIEAANAAYGPD
+1633 TEIEAASVSAEQITPQQIAMVNGMGYTKAMTLLEKAAKSY
-1646 ALSAGDISRINA
+1646 
-1658 LKRSDAEGVMR
+1658 
-1669 KMARR
+1669 
-1674 LGLINGEGTQA
+1674 GLIADGQQKA
-1685 ALLRNKHLTIEAQF
+1685 ATLQNKHLSIAAEF
-1699 SGQALH
+1699 SKRSLS
-1705 ESLVKQKSSLGN
+1705 ESLRKQSHAADGN
-1717 IAALLPVFKQTY
+1717 QSTGNGYIAALLPVFKETY
-1729 ENAVPVLVQGDRYLH
+1729 ENAVPVLVQGDRYRH
-1744 TVHENTNTEAF
+1744 TVTEQSKVETF
-1755 AYLLGAFTYND
+1755 VYLLGAFEYGGST
-1766 AVVPVQFEL
+1766 VPVQFEL
-1775 KKLAGNENKIYVV
+1775 KQLKGDGNRIYVV
-1788 ATIKDDALIT
+1788 ATIKEAAIMAASFQDAE
-1798 ARSTTRADST
+1798 ASRR
-1808 ATTSSFSDDAL
+1808 ATTQPLTLSIQD
-1819 ITAPPA
+1819 
-1825 INANSTAT
+1825 
-1833 TSSFSDDG
+1833 
-1841 IITAPPANHANSTA
+1841 
-1855 TPSSVIS
+1855 VIA
-1862 IEDVVQNVN
+1862 NVN
-1871 TEETAIL
+1871 PEDTRIL

-1892 GKREGLRNK
+1892 GKREGLKEKGEYLYNK
-1901 GMYVKSKAEAAGKNA
+1901 ARAAGQA
-1916 SAPVKLTQ
+1916 ADAPVKLTQ

-1962 RIRAEGRVLVAEE
+1962 RIRTEGRVLVAEE
-1975 LRAEQQTPFLQYDP
+1975 LRAEKETPFLQYDP

-2024 GRYSRQRM
+2024 GRYSRQNV

-2041 YGARKAQ
+2041 YGARRAQ

-2113 KTRIEEL
+2113 KKRIEEL

-2143 KDELHQKQQEA
+2143 KEL
-2154 QRLRRSIVSADA
+2154 
-2166 VLLKMEGTEA
+2166 
-2176 LRRVAQEVRRARERE
+2176 
-2191 IAQQARSEARGTV
+2191 
-2204 QRYRE
+2204 
-2209 GVEKRELANTIKKR
+2209 ELPD
-2223 TERMARWISQP
+2223 SC
-2234 GKSGSVPKAL
+2234 
-2244 QASIANFLLGIEQ
+2244 
-2257 SQNAEFKGEDGRRRE
+2257 KG
-2272 KRFRENMMD
+2272 
-2281 LVQIV
+2281 
-2286 SELQSYQQA
+2286 
-2295 DAEERIAHDFG
+2295 
-2306 GYLDLP
+2306 
-2312 KDFSVQMAQVVKS
+2312 
-2325 LETAMDK
+2325 
-2332 AGGRNAVDEM
+2332 
-2342 DLPAMRRL
+2342 
-2350 NEMLLTISTS
+2350 
-2360 VQQAN
+2360 
-2365 DLLTVK
+2365 
-2371 NYKHVSDAARQ
+2371 
-2382 TISDIR
+2382 
-2388 NQGTVKEMPRVFGLD
+2388 
-2403 WQGFLQWENT
+2403 
-2413 QPVRAFERFGEGG
+2413 
-2426 RQIFKALQAGQGQL
+2426 
-2440 AFDAQRIIALSEEAY
+2440 
-2455 KAEEARVWNKE
+2455 
-2466 IKEFTLG
+2466 
-2473 ENRTVRM
+2473 
-2480 PASSLMSLYCLL
+2480 
-2492 KRDQAVGH
+2492 
-2500 ILGEGIRV
+2500 
-2508 ADFAQGSRHVRGEGT
+2508 
-2523 VISLA
+2523 
-2528 QAQQMVET
+2528 
-2536 LTPRQRA
+2536 
-2543 VADRLQQIMST
+2543 
-2554 TGAEWG
+2554 
-2560 NYVSMKRFG
+2560 
-2569 YEMFTESSY
+2569 
-2578 FPIEVDSDR
+2578 
-2587 LLAKTDNSRGN
+2587 
-2598 ELYRLLNISA
+2598 
-2608 AKTLTRGAKNRI
+2608 
-2620 MLKNIFDVYASHM
+2620 
-2633 SDMAQYHAM
+2633 
-2642 ALPVLDAIKWLN
+2642 
-2654 YSEVIENADGTTQ
+2654 
-2667 RGDSVRDAMRDTL
+2667 
-2680 GSGAGR
+2680 
-2686 YVQNLI
+2686 
-2692 RDISGRQFSGDWGE
+2692 
-2706 KAGKALLG
+2706 
-2714 RANRQA
+2714 
-2720 VAANLRVALLQPTS
+2720 
-2734 IVRAGMELG
+2734 
-2743 GTEIMLG
+2743 
-2750 AARNLTRMRAN
+2750 
-2761 MEEMQRYSGIAAWKD
+2761 
-2776 LGFFDMNIS
+2776 
-2785 RSIESLIK
+2785 
-2793 HTETIGDRVM
+2793 
-2803 EKTGVL
+2803 
-2809 AEMGDKITWAA
+2809 
-2820 MWEGCKENVRR
+2820 
-2831 NGARYDTRDAFLRA
+2831 
-2845 VAEKFEDVIYKT
+2845 
-2857 QVVDS
+2857 
-2862 ILTRSQLMRST
+2862 
-2873 TLASKWLTS
+2873 
-2882 FMSEPTTTYNML
+2882 
-2894 LAAYDRFA
+2894 
-2902 AEVRGK
+2902 
-2908 AGAQRAEAIRRA
+2908 
-2920 WQKHGKTL
+2920 
-2928 GRTFAVY
+2928 
-2935 GLSAVLSAL
+2935 
-2944 VESVADAARDNDD
+2944 
-2957 YETYIEKWLQAFWG
+2957 
-2971 NLGDN
+2971 
-2976 LNPLGLLPMVSDLW
+2976 
-2990 EIAQGYEPE
+2990 
-2999 NPLFSGIYTLKESV
+2999 
-3013 ERAIKYA
+3013 
-3020 QGESTAEWYGVAYP
+3020 
-3034 LLQGASQVSGL
+3034 
-3045 PFATATREVVTL
+3045 
-3057 WNNTAAYLD
+3057 
-3066 PRLRIEK
+3066 
-3073 YQSSA
+3073 
-3078 GKGAEAL
+3078 
-3085 YRAIMEENTEREAL
+3085 
-3099 VRRQLAAN
+3099 
-3107 AVSDAKIASG
+3107 
-3117 LEKQIRLSLEDG
+3117 
-3129 AITEEEARE
+3129 
-3138 LLTKY
+3138 
-3143 GLKKEKGEMVSLTAD
+3143 
-3158 DAYFKVQK
+3158 
-3166 WAYDTDKA
+3166 
-3174 EEDADYSP
+3174 
-3182 YLALEE
+3182 
-3188 AVRTGSGV
+3188 
-3196 ESAMRELTSH
+3196 
-3206 GYSEKTVNNRLK
+3206 
-3218 ALIRD
+3218 
-3223 AYLDGDISEQRAGDL
+3223 
-3238 LTRYTTKT
+3238 
-3246 EDGQNVKL
+3246 
-3254 DADDAYWLRKEWKY
+3254 
-3268 ENGSDLDFSRYTE
+3268 
-3281 LTDALRAG
+3281 
-3289 RNVDGAI
+3289 
-3296 QELTGHGHD
+3296 
-3305 EKDVAARVKSI
+3305 
-3316 TGDLY
+3316 
-3321 AKGEISRSQAQRLLK
+3321 
-3336 KYGRKTSGGMLAA
+3336 
-3349 LDDTDVWGAMNQME
+3349 
-3363 YRKLTGE
+3363 
-3370 SSASDYALV
+3370 
-3379 YYAISNQRSPQAYID
+3379 
-3394 DALAHGKSRSAI
+3394 
-3406 ASGLTSRFKEEYQR
+3406 
-3420 LLKTDLNAASA
+3420 
-3431 LKGRLCATF
+3431 
-3440 DYLGYNGLK
+3440 
-3449 KVGDWEK
+3449 

>member
-11 IKERQAQ
+11 LKERQAQ
-18 RLGTIPDTAQE
+18 RLGTVPDTAQE
-29 DAQIERAQVQN
+29 DAQIKRAQVEN
-40 ALKVS
+40 VREVS
-45 TRPGTERT
+45 TRPGTERDI
-53 VLDIYRDMLRP
+53 LSIYRDMLRP

-90 LLGSKQM
+90 LLGSKQL

-128 DEDYTHYVK
+128 DEDYTHYIK
-137 DKAFD
+137 DQAFD

-176 GQNAQDQGTRARAEE
+176 GQNAQDKGTRARAEE
-191 IARNATAQQL
+191 IARNATTQQL
-201 EKLAKMPTGERNLFR
+201 EKLAEMQTGEKNLFR

-300 NQRVEQWTRE
+300 NQRVAQWEQE
-310 AQAGKLDTFWNRYMA
+310 AQAGQLDTFWNRYMA

-375 EAETGKELQSMQ
+375 KAETGKELQSMQ
-387 QERAQLQG
+387 QERVQLQG

-479 RFSERYKREVSD
+479 KFSERYKREVSD

-540 GLATTQGAAIAS
+540 GLATAQRAAIAS

-687 AVINPSQMG
+687 AVINPTQMG

-858 RLNTWEAQED
+858 RLNTWEAQAD

-893 GTAQKAEKGD
+893 GTAQDTNGAPSSASQDSAPSPQGEGLSAAQKAEKGD
-903 SRAAAQADAGNAAE
+903 SRAAAQEDTENAAE
-917 AATPHQPAAQAA
+917 AASPHQPAAQAA
-929 SPQGKALD
+929 SPQGEALGT
-937 AAQETGTAKEGTNEA
+937 AQETGTAKEGTNEA
-952 PSSASQGSAPSHQ
+952 PSSASQGSAPS
-965 GEGLSAA
+965 
-972 QETGTAKEGTNEA
+972 
-985 PSSAS
+985 
-990 QGSASS
+990 
-996 PQGEGLSAA
+996 PQGEALETA

-1129 RMESVAM
+1129 KIESVAM

-1216 YEMGRRSASAMA
+1216 YEMGRRSTSAIA
-1228 QAKGLNRT
+1228 QAKGLNRA

-1275 ELISASPSAQVILQG
+1275 DLISASPSAQAILQG

-1300 LTARAYGQSGRSYA
+1300 LTAQAYGRSGRSYA

-1321 GMGMTRGQADSEAVR
+1321 GMGMTREQADSEAVR
-1336 TAYQQARE
+1336 RAYQQARE

-1467 SLRDLLLDYYY
+1467 SLRELLLDYYY

-1485 RALVQEQL
+1485 RALVQEQI

-1553 DALKGLKPHS
+1553 EALKGLKPHS

-1607 RGAQD
+1607 REAQD

-1633 TEIEAANAAYGPD
+1633 TEIEAANAAYGLD

-1729 ENAVPVLVQGDRYLH
+1729 ENAVPVLVQGDRYLYA
-1744 TVHENTNTEAF
+1744 VNQDTNVEAF

-1775 KKLAGNENKIYVV
+1775 KKLAGDENRIYVV
-1788 ATIKDDALIT
+1788 ATIK
-1798 ARSTTRADST
+1798 
-1808 ATTSSFSDDAL
+1808 DDAL

-1841 IITAPPANHANSTA
+1841 LITAPPANHANSTA

-1892 GKREGLRNK
+1892 GKRRGLADKGGYLVNK
-1901 GMYVKSKAEAAGKNA
+1901 AREAGRAYA
-1916 SAPVKLTQ
+1916 APVKLTQ

-1962 RIRAEGRVLVAEE
+1962 RIRTEGRVLVAEE
-1975 LRAEQQTPFLQYDP
+1975 LRAEKETPFLQYDP

-2024 GRYSRQRM
+2024 GRYSRQSV

-2062 HRAELEASFGGG
+2062 HRAELEANFGGG
-2074 EGWFRYSQRDGT
+2074 ESWFRYSQRDGT

-2113 KTRIEEL
+2113 KKRIEEL

-2131 AELSDLSSVDWA
+2131 AELAGQPGVKWTMA
-2143 KDELHQKQQEA
+2143 ELRQKQQEA
-2154 QRLRRSIVSADA
+2154 QRLRRSIVNADA

-2176 LRRVAQEVRRARERE
+2176 LQRVAQEVRRAREQE
-2191 IAQQARSEARGTV
+2191 IEQQARSEARGTV

-2371 NYKHVSDAARQ
+2371 NYKHVSDAAKQ

-2388 NQGTVKEMPRVFGLD
+2388 NQGTVKEMPRIFGID
-2403 WQGFLQWENT
+2403 VQSFLTWENT

-2455 KAEEARVWNKE
+2455 KAEEARAWNKE
-2466 IKEFTLG
+2466 IKAFTLG
-2473 ENRTVRM
+2473 ENKTVRM
-2480 PASSLMSLYCLL
+2480 PVSNLMSLYCLL

-2523 VISLA
+2523 VITLA

-2706 KAGKALLG
+2706 KASKALLG

-2743 GTEIMLG
+2743 GTDIMLG

-2761 MEEMQRYSGIAAWKD
+2761 MEEMQRYSGIAAWKE

-2831 NGARYDTRDAFLRA
+2831 NGTRYDTQDAFLRA

-2862 ILTRSQLMRST
+2862 ILTRSQMMRST
-2873 TLASKWLTS
+2873 AFASKWLTS

-2908 AGAQRAEAIRRA
+2908 AGAQRVQAIQRA
-2920 WQKHGKTL
+2920 WQKHGRTL

-2976 LNPLGLLPMVSDLW
+2976 LNPLTLLPLVSNLW
-2990 EIAQGYEPE
+2990 ELASGHEPE
-2999 NPLFSGIYTLKESV
+2999 SPLFSGIYTLTESV
-3013 ERAIKYA
+3013 DKAIRYA
-3020 QGESTAEWYGVAYP
+3020 QGESKAEWYGVAYP

-3066 PRLRIEK
+3066 PKLRIEK

-3078 GKGAEAL
+3078 GKGTEAL
-3085 YRAIMEENTEREAL
+3085 YRAIMEENTGREAL
-3099 VRRQLAAN
+3099 LRRQLAAN
-3107 AVSDAKIASG
+3107 DVSDAKIASG

-3206 GYSEKTVNNRLK
+3206 GYSEKTVNNKLK
-3218 ALIRD
+3218 ILIRD

-3379 YYAISNQRSPQAYID
+3379 YYAISNQQSPQAYID

-3406 ASGLTSRFKEEYQR
+3406 ASGLTSRFREEYQR

>member
-1 MPTFAEHRKS
+1 M
-11 IKERQAQ
+11 
-18 RLGTIPDTAQE
+18 GTAQE
-29 DAQIERAQVQN
+29 
-40 ALKVS
+40 
-45 TRPGTERT
+45 T
-53 VLDIYRDMLRP
+53 
-64 SNADAYAQESRS
+64 
-76 RIQRQLSRNAQARE
+76 
-90 LLGSKQM
+90 
-97 STWNVDESDRALRA
+97 
-111 LDAQGQQQAE
+111 
-121 FVKRFKT
+121 
-128 DEDYTHYVK
+128 
-137 DKAFD
+137 
-142 EQSKAI
+142 
-148 ASYADWKKGYRQAQ
+148 
-162 ADGDAYTA
+162 
-170 KKYLAW
+170 
-176 GQNAQDQGTRARAEE
+176 
-191 IARNATAQQL
+191 
-201 EKLAKMPTGERNLFR
+201 
-216 KELEAR
+216 
-222 REQEA
+222 
-227 QKRQQ
+227 
-232 DASTLRSEMNRL
+232 
-244 YDEIESGF
+244 
-252 AVDENGEER
+252 
-261 LLTQAEIIE
+261 
-270 RKNRLNRLQTAQKN
+270 
-284 AGTEQAGPITL
+284 
-295 AQYEN
+295 
-300 NQRVEQWTRE
+300 
-310 AQAGKLDTFWNRYMA
+310 
-325 DNGQADAYAQAAEG
+325 
-339 SYQGDN
+339 
-345 ADAQAINDQLLGIY
+345 
-359 ARINEI
+359 
-365 DQYEESVWGT
+365 
-375 EAETGKELQSMQ
+375 
-387 QERAQLQG
+387 
-395 QAEQLQAEA
+395 
-404 DGKAKEE
+404 
-411 RENARDE
+411 
-418 QRAARELMYG
+418 
-428 KASVGRYI
+428 
-436 KASLMEG
+436 
-443 ATNFANGFYQSL
+443 
-455 NVLVGKS
+455 
-462 ITAAGRL
+462 
-469 FDEDYKSGIT
+469 
-479 RFSERYKREVSD
+479 
-491 KQTAEAEM
+491 
-499 ATQALGG
+499 
-506 GAALQTGRQVMG
+506 
-518 SLVENVPNTIMA
+518 
-530 IMTGGAAAAG
+530 
-540 GLATTQGAAIAS
+540 
-552 MNQVGTGAA
+552 
-561 MRVAQGMLGD
+561 
-571 AQYWTS
+571 
-577 FMRELGSA
+577 
-585 CDEAEQN
+585 
-592 GASPLAA
+592 
-599 TLYSTVTALINAGI
+599 
-613 EVGGGIEKIGQES
+613 
-626 DPTLIGRALKAAT
+626 
-639 GRDFK
+639 
-644 ALEAILDSA
+644 
-653 GDEGTEEIKQYI
+653 
-665 VGALARK
+665 
-672 AIYDHGLP
+672 
-680 YYSNEED
+680 
-687 AVINPSQMG
+687 
-696 ENAMLGALTGG
+696 
-707 LLAGGNAAVDAL
+707 
-719 GGAATRTRRQ
+719 
-729 DTAVG
+729 
-734 ESIVSNDWQQT
+734 
-745 LGHIAQE
+745 
-752 EAGVNNSTVNKLIA
+752 
-766 GGQVSLRKLGKLYRE
+766 
-781 TVKNVSEGTKAWFEQ
+781 
-796 SLAKPIAETLRAQGY
+796 
-811 SGNMELAATAVAKAY
+811 
-826 GLESYDALT
+826 
-835 AKEASILAEPE
+835 
-846 VKEVLK
+846 
-852 QLEGGE
+852 
-858 RLNTWEAQED
+858 
-868 TGNAA
+868 
-873 EAAAPHQPAAQAA
+873 
-886 SPQGEAL
+886 
-893 GTAQKAEKGD
+893 EKGD
-903 SRAAAQADAGNAAE
+903 SRA
-917 AATPHQPAAQAA
+917 
-929 SPQGKALD
+929 
-937 AAQETGTAKEGTNEA
+937 
-952 PSSASQGSAPSHQ
+952 
-965 GEGLSAA
+965 
-972 QETGTAKEGTNEA
+972 
-985 PSSAS
+985 
-990 QGSASS
+990 
-996 PQGEGLSAA
+996 
-1005 QETGTNEDT
+1005 
-1014 QGPAA
+1014 
-1019 AADQGEGTAQE
+1019 
-1030 SKAAAPAS
+1030 AAAPAS

-1071 AQDVVESMSVA
+1071 AQDVVENMSVA

-1114 WDQAGTPQLKVRING
+1114 WDKAGTPQLKVRING
-1129 RMESVAM
+1129 QIESVAM
-1136 DRVRFGSREAAT
+1136 DQVRFGSREAAT

-1216 YEMGRRSASAMA
+1216 YEMGRRSTSAMA
-1228 QAKGLNRT
+1228 QAKGLHRT

-1275 ELISASPSAQVILQG
+1275 DLISASPSAQVILQG

-1367 AQEAERAGV
+1367 AQEAERTGV

-1553 DALKGLKPHS
+1553 EALKGLKPHS
-1563 SAAKLLEK
+1563 NAAKLLEK

-1607 RGAQD
+1607 REAQD

-1623 DGERYQWLRN
+1623 DGERYQWLRD
-1633 TEIEAANAAYGPD
+1633 TEIEAASVSAEQITPQQIALVNGMGYTKAMTLLEKAAKSY
-1646 ALSAGDISRINA
+1646 
-1658 LKRSDAEGVMR
+1658 
-1669 KMARR
+1669 
-1674 LGLINGEGTQA
+1674 GLIADGQQKA
-1685 ALLRNKHLTIEAQF
+1685 ATLQNKHLSIAAEF
-1699 SGQALH
+1699 SKRSLS
-1705 ESLVKQKSSLGN
+1705 ESLRKQSHAADGN
-1717 IAALLPVFKQTY
+1717 QSTGNGYIAALLPVFKETY
-1729 ENAVPVLVQGDRYLH
+1729 ENAVPVLVQGDRYRH
-1744 TVHENTNTEAF
+1744 TVTEQSKVETF
-1755 AYLLGAFTYND
+1755 VYLLGAFEYGGST
-1766 AVVPVQFEL
+1766 VPVQFEL
-1775 KKLAGNENKIYVV
+1775 KQLKGDGNRIYVV
-1788 ATIKDDALIT
+1788 ATIKEAAIMAASFQDAE
-1798 ARSTTRADST
+1798 ASRR
-1808 ATTSSFSDDAL
+1808 ATTQPLTLSIQD
-1819 ITAPPA
+1819 
-1825 INANSTAT
+1825 
-1833 TSSFSDDG
+1833 
-1841 IITAPPANHANSTA
+1841 
-1855 TPSSVIS
+1855 VIA
-1862 IEDVVQNVN
+1862 NVN
-1871 TEETAIL
+1871 PEDTRIL

-1892 GKREGLRNK
+1892 GKREGLKEKGEYLYNK
-1901 GMYVKSKAEAAGKNA
+1901 ARAAGQDVN
-1916 SAPVKLTQ
+1916 APVKLTQ
-1924 ERIDRAI
+1924 ERIDREI
-1931 RDYGGSGD
+1931 RYYGGSGD

-1947 ISPTDFLSLTATDAD
+1947 ISPTDFLSLTATDAN

-2024 GRYSRQRM
+2024 GRYSRQSV

-2062 HRAELEASFGGG
+2062 HRAELEANFGGG

-2113 KTRIEEL
+2113 KKRIEEL

-2131 AELSDLSSVDWA
+2131 AELAGQPGVKWTMA
-2143 KDELHQKQQEA
+2143 ELRQKQQEA

-2176 LRRVAQEVRRARERE
+2176 LRRVAQEVRRAREQE

-2388 NQGTVKEMPRVFGLD
+2388 NQGTVKEMPRIFGID
-2403 WQGFLQWENT
+2403 VQSFLTWENT

-2455 KAEEARVWNKE
+2455 KAEEAKAWNKE

-2473 ENRTVRM
+2473 ENKTVRM
-2480 PASSLMSLYCLL
+2480 PVSNLMSLYCLL

-2523 VISLA
+2523 VITLA
-2528 QAQQMVET
+2528 QARQMVET

-2706 KAGKALLG
+2706 KASKALLG

-2750 AARNLTRMRAN
+2750 AVRNLTRMRAN
-2761 MEEMQRYSGIAAWKD
+2761 MEEMQRYSGIAAWKE

-2793 HTETIGDRVM
+2793 HTETIGDQVM

-2831 NGARYDTRDAFLRA
+2831 NGARYDTQDAFLRA

-2862 ILTRSQLMRST
+2862 ILTRSQMMRST
-2873 TLASKWLTS
+2873 AFASKWLTS

-2908 AGAQRAEAIRRA
+2908 AGAQRVQAIQRA

-2976 LNPLGLLPMVSDLW
+2976 LNPLTLLPLVSNLW
-2990 EIAQGYEPE
+2990 ELASGHEPE
-2999 NPLFSGIYTLKESV
+2999 SPLFSGIYTLKESV
-3013 ERAIKYA
+3013 DKAIKYA
-3020 QGESTAEWYGVAYP
+3020 QGESKAEWYGVAYP

-3073 YQSSA
+3073 YQSSTS
-3078 GKGAEAL
+3078 KGTEAL
-3085 YRAIMEENTEREAL
+3085 YRAIMEENTGREAL
-3099 VRRQLAAN
+3099 LRRQLAAN
-3107 AVSDAKIASG
+3107 DVSDAKIASG
-3117 LEKQIRLSLEDG
+3117 LEKQIKLSLEDG
-3129 AITEEEARE
+3129 TITEEEARE

-3206 GYSEKTVNNRLK
+3206 GYSEKTVNNKLK

-3296 QELTGHGHD
+3296 KELTDHGHD

-3321 AKGEISRSQAQRLLK
+3321 AKGEISQSQAQSLLK

-3363 YRKLTGE
+3363 YKKLTGE

-3420 LLKTDLNAASA
+3420 LLKTDLNAASV

>member
-1 MPTFAEHRKS
+1 MPTYAEMRKRL
-11 IKERQAQ
+11 KEMNAQ
-18 RLGTIPDTAQE
+18 ELGTVPDTAQE

-90 LLGSKQM
+90 LLGSKQL
-97 STWNVDESDRALRA
+97 SARAVDESDRALRA

-137 DKAFD
+137 DQAFD

-284 AGTEQAGPITL
+284 AGTEQAGPITPE
-295 AQYEN
+295 QHEN

-310 AQAGKLDTFWNRYMA
+310 AQAGQLDTFWNRYMA

-479 RFSERYKREVSD
+479 GLSEWYKREVSD

-518 SLVENVPNTIMA
+518 SIVENVPNTIMA

-826 GLESYDALT
+826 GLESYDTLT
-835 AKEASILAEPE
+835 SKEASILAEPE

-858 RLNTWEAQED
+858 RLDVWEQKETQTPDAKTPVAQED
-868 TGNAA
+868 AAGTENRTQDTGERLTQWEAEQPGSYAA
-873 EAAAPHQPAAQAA
+873 ESVLPGTQEAAEIAAETVPETQEMPKEGIKKIPVKTAVKANADERLTQYDAQGGRQHAQTQAA
-886 SPQGEAL
+886 DVQN
-893 GTAQKAEKGD
+893 AQT
-903 SRAAAQADAGNAAE
+903 QTADAQSE
-917 AATPHQPAAQAA
+917 QTQV
-929 SPQGKALD
+929 D
-937 AAQETGTAKEGTNEA
+937 
-952 PSSASQGSAPSHQ
+952 
-965 GEGLSAA
+965 GESY
-972 QETGTAKEGTNEA
+972 EKT
-985 PSSAS
+985 
-990 QGSASS
+990 
-996 PQGEGLSAA
+996 
-1005 QETGTNEDT
+1005 
-1014 QGPAA
+1014 
-1019 AADQGEGTAQE
+1019 
-1030 SKAAAPAS
+1030 
-1038 LRDYKEEVKRAR
+1038 VKRAR

-1275 ELISASPSAQVILQG
+1275 DLISASPSAQVILQG

-1300 LTARAYGQSGRSYA
+1300 LTARAYGRSGRSYA

-1367 AQEAERAGV
+1367 AQEAEKAGV

-1607 RGAQD
+1607 REAQD

-1646 ALSAGDISRINA
+1646 ALSAGDISRISA
-1658 LKRSDAEGVMR
+1658 LQRSKAETVMR
-1669 KMARR
+1669 TMARR

-1705 ESLVKQKSSLGN
+1705 ESLVKQKGSLGN

-1808 ATTSSFSDDAL
+1808 ATTSSFSDD
-1819 ITAPPA
+1819 
-1825 INANSTAT
+1825 
-1833 TSSFSDDG
+1833 G

-1855 TPSSVIS
+1855 TPSSIIS

-2024 GRYSRQRM
+2024 GRYSRQNV

-2041 YGARKAQ
+2041 YGARRAQ

-2113 KTRIEEL
+2113 KKRIEEL

-2176 LRRVAQEVRRARERE
+2176 LRRVAQEVRRAREQE

-2455 KAEEARVWNKE
+2455 KAEEARAWNKE

-2523 VISLA
+2523 VITLA

-2831 NGARYDTRDAFLRA
+2831 NGARYDT
-2845 VAEKFEDVIYKT
+2845 
-2857 QVVDS
+2857 
-2862 ILTRSQLMRST
+2862 
-2873 TLASKWLTS
+2873 
-2882 FMSEPTTTYNML
+2882 
-2894 LAAYDRFA
+2894 
-2902 AEVRGK
+2902 
-2908 AGAQRAEAIRRA
+2908 
-2920 WQKHGKTL
+2920 
-2928 GRTFAVY
+2928 
-2935 GLSAVLSAL
+2935 
-2944 VESVADAARDNDD
+2944 
-2957 YETYIEKWLQAFWG
+2957 
-2971 NLGDN
+2971 
-2976 LNPLGLLPMVSDLW
+2976 
-2990 EIAQGYEPE
+2990 
-2999 NPLFSGIYTLKESV
+2999 
-3013 ERAIKYA
+3013 
-3020 QGESTAEWYGVAYP
+3020 
-3034 LLQGASQVSGL
+3034 
-3045 PFATATREVVTL
+3045 
-3057 WNNTAAYLD
+3057 
-3066 PRLRIEK
+3066 
-3073 YQSSA
+3073 
-3078 GKGAEAL
+3078 
-3085 YRAIMEENTEREAL
+3085 
-3099 VRRQLAAN
+3099 
-3107 AVSDAKIASG
+3107 
-3117 LEKQIRLSLEDG
+3117 
-3129 AITEEEARE
+3129 
-3138 LLTKY
+3138 
-3143 GLKKEKGEMVSLTAD
+3143 
-3158 DAYFKVQK
+3158 
-3166 WAYDTDKA
+3166 
-3174 EEDADYSP
+3174 
-3182 YLALEE
+3182 
-3188 AVRTGSGV
+3188 
-3196 ESAMRELTSH
+3196 
-3206 GYSEKTVNNRLK
+3206 
-3218 ALIRD
+3218 
-3223 AYLDGDISEQRAGDL
+3223 
-3238 LTRYTTKT
+3238 
-3246 EDGQNVKL
+3246 
-3254 DADDAYWLRKEWKY
+3254 
-3268 ENGSDLDFSRYTE
+3268 
-3281 LTDALRAG
+3281 AG
-3289 RNVDGAI
+3289 R
-3296 QELTGHGHD
+3296 LP
-3305 EKDVAARVKSI
+3305 AR
-3316 TGDLY
+3316 GG
-3321 AKGEISRSQAQRLLK
+3321 GE
-3336 KYGRKTSGGMLAA
+3336 
-3349 LDDTDVWGAMNQME
+3349 V
-3363 YRKLTGE
+3363 
-3370 SSASDYALV
+3370 
-3379 YYAISNQRSPQAYID
+3379 
-3394 DALAHGKSRSAI
+3394 
-3406 ASGLTSRFKEEYQR
+3406 
-3420 LLKTDLNAASA
+3420 
-3431 LKGRLCATF
+3431 
-3440 DYLGYNGLK
+3440 
-3449 KVGDWEK
+3449 

>member
-11 IKERQAQ
+11 LKERQAQ
-18 RLGTIPDTAQE
+18 RLDTVPDTAQE

-90 LLGSKQM
+90 LLGSKQL

-137 DKAFD
+137 DQAFD

-284 AGTEQAGPITL
+284 AGTEQAGPITPE
-295 AQYEN
+295 QHEN
-300 NQRVEQWTRE
+300 NQRVAQWTRE
-310 AQAGKLDTFWNRYMA
+310 AQAGQLDTFWNRYMA

-518 SLVENVPNTIMA
+518 SIVENVPNTIMA

-540 GLATTQGAAIAS
+540 GLATAQRAAIAS

-796 SLAKPIAETLRAQGY
+796 SLAKPIAEALRAQGY

-826 GLESYDALT
+826 GLESYDTLT
-835 AKEASILAEPE
+835 SKEASILAEPE
-846 VKEVLK
+846 VKNVLA

-858 RLNTWEAQED
+858 RLDVWEQKETQTPDAKMPVAQED
-868 TGNAA
+868 AAGTENRTQDTGERLTQWEAEQPGSYAA
-873 EAAAPHQPAAQAA
+873 ESVLPGTQEAAEIAAETVPETQEMPKEGIKKIPVKTAVKANADERLTQYDAQGGRQHAQTQAA
-886 SPQGEAL
+886 DVQNAQTQ
-893 GTAQKAEKGD
+893 TA
-903 SRAAAQADAGNAAE
+903 
-917 AATPHQPAAQAA
+917 
-929 SPQGKALD
+929 
-937 AAQETGTAKEGTNEA
+937 
-952 PSSASQGSAPSHQ
+952 
-965 GEGLSAA
+965 
-972 QETGTAKEGTNEA
+972 
-985 PSSAS
+985 
-990 QGSASS
+990 
-996 PQGEGLSAA
+996 
-1005 QETGTNEDT
+1005 DT
-1014 QGPAA
+1014 QSEQTQV
-1019 AADQGEGTAQE
+1019 DGESYE
-1030 SKAAAPAS
+1030 KM
-1038 LRDYKEEVKRAR
+1038 VKRAR

-1060 VMPTLQRGAIT
+1060 VMPTLQRGAII

-1216 YEMGRRSASAMA
+1216 YEMGRRSTSAIA

-1275 ELISASPSAQVILQG
+1275 DLISASPSAQVILQG

-1336 TAYQQARE
+1336 TTYQQARE

-1376 GVVNREGMSARQQAY
+1376 GVVNRESMSARQQAY

-1553 DALKGLKPHS
+1553 EALKGLKPHS

-1607 RGAQD
+1607 REAQD

-1646 ALSAGDISRINA
+1646 ALSAGDISRISA
-1658 LKRSDAEGVMR
+1658 LKRSKAETVMR
-1669 KMARR
+1669 TMARR

-1705 ESLVKQKSSLGN
+1705 ESLVKQKGSLGN

-1729 ENAVPVLVQGDRYLH
+1729 ENAVPVLIQGDRYLYAVNEKT
-1744 TVHENTNTEAF
+1744 TVDSF
-1755 AYLLGAFTYND
+1755 AYLLGAFKYGEKII
-1766 AVVPVQFEL
+1766 PVQFEL
-1775 KKLAGNENKIYVV
+1775 KQFAGEQENRIYVV

-1798 ARSTTRADST
+1798 APEAKGS
-1808 ATTSSFSDDAL
+1808 L
-1819 ITAPPA
+1819 
-1825 INANSTAT
+1825 STAT

-1855 TPSSVIS
+1855 TPSSFSDDGIITAPEARGSLSTATPSSIIS

-1892 GKREGLRNK
+1892 GKRRGLADK
-1901 GMYVKSKAEAAGKNA
+1901 GGYLRHKAEGNGRNVA
-1916 SAPVKLTQ
+1916 APVKLTQ

-1947 ISPTDFLSLTATDAD
+1947 ISPTATDAD

-2024 GRYSRQRM
+2024 GRYSRQKV

-2041 YGARKAQ
+2041 YGARRAQ

-2143 KDELHQKQQEA
+2143 K
-2154 QRLRRSIVSADA
+2154 
-2166 VLLKMEGTEA
+2166 
-2176 LRRVAQEVRRARERE
+2176 
-2191 IAQQARSEARGTV
+2191 
-2204 QRYRE
+2204 
-2209 GVEKRELANTIKKR
+2209 
-2223 TERMARWISQP
+2223 
-2234 GKSGSVPKAL
+2234 
-2244 QASIANFLLGIEQ
+2244 
-2257 SQNAEFKGEDGRRRE
+2257 
-2272 KRFRENMMD
+2272 
-2281 LVQIV
+2281 
-2286 SELQSYQQA
+2286 
-2295 DAEERIAHDFG
+2295 
-2306 GYLDLP
+2306 
-2312 KDFSVQMAQVVKS
+2312 
-2325 LETAMDK
+2325 
-2332 AGGRNAVDEM
+2332 
-2342 DLPAMRRL
+2342 
-2350 NEMLLTISTS
+2350 
-2360 VQQAN
+2360 
-2365 DLLTVK
+2365 
-2371 NYKHVSDAARQ
+2371 
-2382 TISDIR
+2382 
-2388 NQGTVKEMPRVFGLD
+2388 
-2403 WQGFLQWENT
+2403 
-2413 QPVRAFERFGEGG
+2413 
-2426 RQIFKALQAGQGQL
+2426 
-2440 AFDAQRIIALSEEAY
+2440 
-2455 KAEEARVWNKE
+2455 
-2466 IKEFTLG
+2466 
-2473 ENRTVRM
+2473 
-2480 PASSLMSLYCLL
+2480 
-2492 KRDQAVGH
+2492 
-2500 ILGEGIRV
+2500 
-2508 ADFAQGSRHVRGEGT
+2508 
-2523 VISLA
+2523 
-2528 QAQQMVET
+2528 
-2536 LTPRQRA
+2536 
-2543 VADRLQQIMST
+2543 
-2554 TGAEWG
+2554 
-2560 NYVSMKRFG
+2560 
-2569 YEMFTESSY
+2569 
-2578 FPIEVDSDR
+2578 
-2587 LLAKTDNSRGN
+2587 
-2598 ELYRLLNISA
+2598 
-2608 AKTLTRGAKNRI
+2608 
-2620 MLKNIFDVYASHM
+2620 
-2633 SDMAQYHAM
+2633 
-2642 ALPVLDAIKWLN
+2642 
-2654 YSEVIENADGTTQ
+2654 
-2667 RGDSVRDAMRDTL
+2667 
-2680 GSGAGR
+2680 
-2686 YVQNLI
+2686 
-2692 RDISGRQFSGDWGE
+2692 
-2706 KAGKALLG
+2706 
-2714 RANRQA
+2714 
-2720 VAANLRVALLQPTS
+2720 
-2734 IVRAGMELG
+2734 
-2743 GTEIMLG
+2743 
-2750 AARNLTRMRAN
+2750 
-2761 MEEMQRYSGIAAWKD
+2761 
-2776 LGFFDMNIS
+2776 
-2785 RSIESLIK
+2785 
-2793 HTETIGDRVM
+2793 
-2803 EKTGVL
+2803 
-2809 AEMGDKITWAA
+2809 
-2820 MWEGCKENVRR
+2820 
-2831 NGARYDTRDAFLRA
+2831 
-2845 VAEKFEDVIYKT
+2845 
-2857 QVVDS
+2857 
-2862 ILTRSQLMRST
+2862 
-2873 TLASKWLTS
+2873 
-2882 FMSEPTTTYNML
+2882 
-2894 LAAYDRFA
+2894 
-2902 AEVRGK
+2902 
-2908 AGAQRAEAIRRA
+2908 
-2920 WQKHGKTL
+2920 
-2928 GRTFAVY
+2928 
-2935 GLSAVLSAL
+2935 
-2944 VESVADAARDNDD
+2944 
-2957 YETYIEKWLQAFWG
+2957 
-2971 NLGDN
+2971 
-2976 LNPLGLLPMVSDLW
+2976 
-2990 EIAQGYEPE
+2990 
-2999 NPLFSGIYTLKESV
+2999 
-3013 ERAIKYA
+3013 
-3020 QGESTAEWYGVAYP
+3020 
-3034 LLQGASQVSGL
+3034 
-3045 PFATATREVVTL
+3045 
-3057 WNNTAAYLD
+3057 
-3066 PRLRIEK
+3066 
-3073 YQSSA
+3073 
-3078 GKGAEAL
+3078 
-3085 YRAIMEENTEREAL
+3085 
-3099 VRRQLAAN
+3099 
-3107 AVSDAKIASG
+3107 G
-3117 LEKQIRLSLEDG
+3117 LELPDSR
-3129 AITEEEARE
+3129 
-3138 LLTKY
+3138 
-3143 GLKKEKGEMVSLTAD
+3143 KG
-3158 DAYFKVQK
+3158 
-3166 WAYDTDKA
+3166 
-3174 EEDADYSP
+3174 
-3182 YLALEE
+3182 
-3188 AVRTGSGV
+3188 
-3196 ESAMRELTSH
+3196 
-3206 GYSEKTVNNRLK
+3206 
-3218 ALIRD
+3218 
-3223 AYLDGDISEQRAGDL
+3223 
-3238 LTRYTTKT
+3238 
-3246 EDGQNVKL
+3246 
-3254 DADDAYWLRKEWKY
+3254 
-3268 ENGSDLDFSRYTE
+3268 
-3281 LTDALRAG
+3281 
-3289 RNVDGAI
+3289 
-3296 QELTGHGHD
+3296 
-3305 EKDVAARVKSI
+3305 
-3316 TGDLY
+3316 
-3321 AKGEISRSQAQRLLK
+3321 
-3336 KYGRKTSGGMLAA
+3336 
-3349 LDDTDVWGAMNQME
+3349 
-3363 YRKLTGE
+3363 
-3370 SSASDYALV
+3370 
-3379 YYAISNQRSPQAYID
+3379 
-3394 DALAHGKSRSAI
+3394 
-3406 ASGLTSRFKEEYQR
+3406 
-3420 LLKTDLNAASA
+3420 
-3431 LKGRLCATF
+3431 
-3440 DYLGYNGLK
+3440 
-3449 KVGDWEK
+3449 

>member
-1 MPTFAEHRKS
+1 MPTYAEMRKRL
-11 IKERQAQ
+11 KEMNAQ
-18 RLGTIPDTAQE
+18 ELGTMPDTAQE

-90 LLGSKQM
+90 LLGSKQL

-121 FVKRFKT
+121 FVKQFET

-176 GQNAQDQGTRARAEE
+176 GQSAQDQGTRARAEE

-232 DASTLRSEMNRL
+232 DASTLRREMNRL

-300 NQRVEQWTRE
+300 NQRVAQWERE
-310 AQAGKLDTFWNRYMA
+310 AQAGQLDTFWNRYMA

-345 ADAQAINDQLLGIY
+345 ADAQAINDQLLAIY
-359 ARINEI
+359 AR
-365 DQYEESVWGT
+365 DEELDTLTDAHMAGGAYTDAEQQAVW
-375 EAETGKELQSMQ
+375 E
-387 QERAQLQG
+387 ERQRLWA
-395 QAEQLQAEA
+395 QAEQLRAEA
-404 DGKAKEE
+404 QGKAKEE

-479 RFSERYKREVSD
+479 KFSERYKREVSD

-893 GTAQKAEKGD
+893 GTAQEM
-903 SRAAAQADAGNAAE
+903 
-917 AATPHQPAAQAA
+917 
-929 SPQGKALD
+929 
-937 AAQETGTAKEGTNEA
+937 
-952 PSSASQGSAPSHQ
+952 
-965 GEGLSAA
+965 
-972 QETGTAKEGTNEA
+972 GTAKEGTNEA

-1129 RMESVAM
+1129 KIESVAM

-1275 ELISASPSAQVILQG
+1275 DLISASPSAQVILQG

-1300 LTARAYGQSGRSYA
+1300 LTARAYGRSGRSYA

-1467 SLRDLLLDYYY
+1467 SLRELLLDYYY

-1553 DALKGLKPHS
+1553 EALKGLKPHS

-1598 QETGTQGSQ
+1598 RETGTQGSQ
-1607 RGAQD
+1607 REAQD

-1623 DGERYQWLRN
+1623 DGERYQWLRD
-1633 TEIEAANAAYGPD
+1633 TEIEAASVSTEQITPQQIALVNGMGYTKAMPLLEKAAKSY
-1646 ALSAGDISRINA
+1646 
-1658 LKRSDAEGVMR
+1658 
-1669 KMARR
+1669 
-1674 LGLINGEGTQA
+1674 GLIADGQQKA
-1685 ALLRNKHLTIEAQF
+1685 ATLQNKHLSIAAEF
-1699 SGQALH
+1699 SKRSLS
-1705 ESLVKQKSSLGN
+1705 ESLRKQSHAADGN
-1717 IAALLPVFKQTY
+1717 HSTGNGYIAALLPVFKETY
-1729 ENAVPVLVQGDRYLH
+1729 ENAVPVLVQGDRYRH
-1744 TVHENTNTEAF
+1744 TVTEQSKVETF
-1755 AYLLGAFTYND
+1755 VYLLGAFEYGGST
-1766 AVVPVQFEL
+1766 VPVQFEL
-1775 KKLAGNENKIYVV
+1775 KQLKGDGNRIYVV
-1788 ATIKDDALIT
+1788 ATIKEAAIMAASFQDAE
-1798 ARSTTRADST
+1798 ASRR
-1808 ATTSSFSDDAL
+1808 ATTQPLTLSIQD
-1819 ITAPPA
+1819 
-1825 INANSTAT
+1825 
-1833 TSSFSDDG
+1833 
-1841 IITAPPANHANSTA
+1841 
-1855 TPSSVIS
+1855 VIA
-1862 IEDVVQNVN
+1862 NVN
-1871 TEETAIL
+1871 PEDTRIL

-1892 GKREGLRNK
+1892 GKREGLKEKGEYLYNK
-1901 GMYVKSKAEAAGKNA
+1901 ARAAGQDVN
-1916 SAPVKLTQ
+1916 APVKLTQ

-2041 YGARKAQ
+2041 YGARRAQ

-2062 HRAELEASFGGG
+2062 HRAELEAIFGGG

-2113 KTRIEEL
+2113 KKRIEEL

-2131 AELSDLSSVDWA
+2131 AELADLSSVDWA
-2143 KDELHQKQQEA
+2143 KDELHKKQQEA

-2191 IAQQARSEARGTV
+2191 IAQQARSEARGTM

-2325 LETAMDK
+2325 LETAMDR

-2455 KAEEARVWNKE
+2455 KAEEARAWNKE
-2466 IKEFTLG
+2466 IKAFTLG

-2523 VISLA
+2523 VITLA

-2882 FMSEPTTTYNML
+2882 FISEPTTTYNML

-2957 YETYIEKWLQAFWG
+2957 YETYIEKWLQAFW
-2971 NLGDN
+2971 DN
-2976 LNPLGLLPMVSDLW
+2976 LEDNLIPLGLLPMVSDLW

-3078 GKGAEAL
+3078 GKGTEAL
-3085 YRAIMEENTEREAL
+3085 YRAIMEENTGREAL
-3099 VRRQLAAN
+3099 LRRQLAAN
-3107 AVSDAKIASG
+3107 DVSDAKIASG

-3166 WAYDTDKA
+3166 WAYDTDKT

-3268 ENGSDLDFSRYTE
+3268 ENGSNLDFSRYTE

-3379 YYAISNQRSPQAYID
+3379 YYAISNQQSPQAYID

>member
-1 MPTFAEHRKS
+1 MPTYAEMRKRL
-11 IKERQAQ
+11 KEMNAQ
-18 RLGTIPDTAQE
+18 ELGTMPDTAQE
-29 DAQIERAQVQN
+29 DAQIKRAEVEN
-40 ALKVS
+40 VRNVS
-45 TRPGTERT
+45 TRPGTERS

-90 LLGSKQM
+90 LLGSKQL

-137 DKAFD
+137 DQAFD

-176 GQNAQDQGTRARAEE
+176 GQSAQDQGTRARAEE

-201 EKLAKMPTGERNLFR
+201 EKLAEMQTGERNLFR

-222 REQEA
+222 RAQEA

-300 NQRVEQWTRE
+300 NQRVAQWEQE
-310 AQAGKLDTFWNRYMA
+310 AQAGQLDTFWNRYMA

-479 RFSERYKREVSD
+479 KFSERYKREVSD

-540 GLATTQGAAIAS
+540 GLATAQRAAIAS

-599 TLYSTVTALINAGI
+599 TLHSTVTALINAGI

-886 SPQGEAL
+886 SHQGEAL

-903 SRAAAQADAGNAAE
+903 SRAAAQADTGNAAE
-917 AATPHQPAAQAA
+917 AAAPHQPAAQAA
-929 SPQGKALD
+929 SPQGEALD
-937 AAQETGTAKEGTNEA
+937 
-952 PSSASQGSAPSHQ
+952 
-965 GEGLSAA
+965 AA

-1082 AVAAEKAPISE
+1082 AVAAEKASISE

-1129 RMESVAM
+1129 KIESVAM

-1228 QAKGLNRT
+1228 QAKVLNRT

-1275 ELISASPSAQVILQG
+1275 DMISASPSAQVILQG

-1598 QETGTQGSQ
+1598 RETGTQGSQ
-1607 RGAQD
+1607 REAQD

-1646 ALSAGDISRINA
+1646 ALSAGDISRISA

-1729 ENAVPVLVQGDRYLH
+1729 ENAVPVLVQGDRYLYA
-1744 TVHENTNTEAF
+1744 VNQDTNVEAF

-1775 KKLAGNENKIYVV
+1775 KKLAGDENRIYVV

-1798 ARSTTRADST
+1798 APEAKGS
-1808 ATTSSFSDDAL
+1808 L
-1819 ITAPPA
+1819 
-1825 INANSTAT
+1825 STAT

-1855 TPSSVIS
+1855 TPSSIIS

-1892 GKREGLRNK
+1892 GKRRGLADK
-1901 GMYVKSKAEAAGKNA
+1901 GGYLRHKAEGNGRNVA
-1916 SAPVKLTQ
+1916 APVKLTQ

-2018 IPDGSE
+2018 IPDGGE
-2024 GRYSRQRM
+2024 GRYSRQNV

-2041 YGARKAQ
+2041 YGARRAQ

-2062 HRAELEASFGGG
+2062 HRAELEAIFGGG

-2113 KTRIEEL
+2113 KKRIEEL

-2131 AELSDLSSVDWA
+2131 AELADLSSVDWA

-2455 KAEEARVWNKE
+2455 KAEEARAWNKE

-2523 VISLA
+2523 VITLA
-2528 QAQQMVET
+2528 QARQMVET

-2667 RGDSVRDAMRDTL
+2667 RATACATPCAIPWAAARDAM
-2680 GSGAGR
+2680 
-2686 YVQNLI
+2686 
-2692 RDISGRQFSGDWGE
+2692 
-2706 KAGKALLG
+2706 
-2714 RANRQA
+2714 
-2720 VAANLRVALLQPTS
+2720 
-2734 IVRAGMELG
+2734 
-2743 GTEIMLG
+2743 
-2750 AARNLTRMRAN
+2750 
-2761 MEEMQRYSGIAAWKD
+2761 
-2776 LGFFDMNIS
+2776 
-2785 RSIESLIK
+2785 
-2793 HTETIGDRVM
+2793 
-2803 EKTGVL
+2803 
-2809 AEMGDKITWAA
+2809 
-2820 MWEGCKENVRR
+2820 C
-2831 NGARYDTRDAFLRA
+2831 
-2845 VAEKFEDVIYKT
+2845 
-2857 QVVDS
+2857 
-2862 ILTRSQLMRST
+2862 
-2873 TLASKWLTS
+2873 
-2882 FMSEPTTTYNML
+2882 
-2894 LAAYDRFA
+2894 
-2902 AEVRGK
+2902 
-2908 AGAQRAEAIRRA
+2908 
-2920 WQKHGKTL
+2920 
-2928 GRTFAVY
+2928 RT
-2935 GLSAVLSAL
+2935 
-2944 VESVADAARDNDD
+2944 
-2957 YETYIEKWLQAFWG
+2957 
-2971 NLGDN
+2971 
-2976 LNPLGLLPMVSDLW
+2976 
-2990 EIAQGYEPE
+2990 
-2999 NPLFSGIYTLKESV
+2999 
-3013 ERAIKYA
+3013 
-3020 QGESTAEWYGVAYP
+3020 
-3034 LLQGASQVSGL
+3034 
-3045 PFATATREVVTL
+3045 
-3057 WNNTAAYLD
+3057 
-3066 PRLRIEK
+3066 
-3073 YQSSA
+3073 
-3078 GKGAEAL
+3078 
-3085 YRAIMEENTEREAL
+3085 
-3099 VRRQLAAN
+3099 
-3107 AVSDAKIASG
+3107 
-3117 LEKQIRLSLEDG
+3117 
-3129 AITEEEARE
+3129 
-3138 LLTKY
+3138 
-3143 GLKKEKGEMVSLTAD
+3143 
-3158 DAYFKVQK
+3158 
-3166 WAYDTDKA
+3166 
-3174 EEDADYSP
+3174 
-3182 YLALEE
+3182 
-3188 AVRTGSGV
+3188 
-3196 ESAMRELTSH
+3196 
-3206 GYSEKTVNNRLK
+3206 
-3218 ALIRD
+3218 
-3223 AYLDGDISEQRAGDL
+3223 
-3238 LTRYTTKT
+3238 
-3246 EDGQNVKL
+3246 
-3254 DADDAYWLRKEWKY
+3254 
-3268 ENGSDLDFSRYTE
+3268 
-3281 LTDALRAG
+3281 
-3289 RNVDGAI
+3289 
-3296 QELTGHGHD
+3296 
-3305 EKDVAARVKSI
+3305 
-3316 TGDLY
+3316 
-3321 AKGEISRSQAQRLLK
+3321 
-3336 KYGRKTSGGMLAA
+3336 
-3349 LDDTDVWGAMNQME
+3349 
-3363 YRKLTGE
+3363 
-3370 SSASDYALV
+3370 
-3379 YYAISNQRSPQAYID
+3379 
-3394 DALAHGKSRSAI
+3394 
-3406 ASGLTSRFKEEYQR
+3406 
-3420 LLKTDLNAASA
+3420 
-3431 LKGRLCATF
+3431 
-3440 DYLGYNGLK
+3440 
-3449 KVGDWEK
+3449 

>member
-45 TRPGTERT
+45 TRPGTERS

-90 LLGSKQM
+90 LLGSKQL
-97 STWNVDESDRALRA
+97 SARAVDESDRALRA
-111 LDAQGQQQAE
+111 LDAQGQRQAE
-121 FVKRFKT
+121 FVKQFKT

-137 DKAFD
+137 DQAFD

-162 ADGDAYTA
+162 AEGDAYTA

-191 IARNATAQQL
+191 IARNATTQQL

-222 REQEA
+222 RAQEA

-284 AGTEQAGPITL
+284 AGTEQAGPITPE
-295 AQYEN
+295 QHEN

-310 AQAGKLDTFWNRYMA
+310 AQAGQLDTFWNRYMA

-411 RENARDE
+411 RENAKDE

-436 KASLMEG
+436 KESLMEG

-469 FDEDYKSGIT
+469 FDEDYKSGLT
-479 RFSERYKREVSD
+479 RFSEKYKREVSD

-518 SLVENVPNTIMA
+518 SIVENVPNTIMA
-530 IMTGGAAAAG
+530 IMTGGTAAAG

-552 MNQVGTGAA
+552 MNQVGTGTA
-561 MRVAQGMLGD
+561 MKVVQDMLSD

-577 FMRELGSA
+577 FMQELGSDY
-585 CDEAEQN
+585 DEAEQN

-599 TLYSTVTALINAGI
+599 TLYSTVTTLINAGI
-613 EVGGGIEKIGQES
+613 EVGGGIEEIGQES

-687 AVINPSQMG
+687 AVINPTQMG

-858 RLNTWEAQED
+858 RLNTWEAQAD

-893 GTAQKAEKGD
+893 GTAQDTNGAPSSASQDSAPSPQGEGLSAAQKAEKGD
-903 SRAAAQADAGNAAE
+903 SRAAAQEDTENAAE

-929 SPQGKALD
+929 SPQGEALGT
-937 AAQETGTAKEGTNEA
+937 AQETGTAKEGTNEA
-952 PSSASQGSAPSHQ
+952 PSSASQGSAPS
-965 GEGLSAA
+965 
-972 QETGTAKEGTNEA
+972 
-985 PSSAS
+985 
-990 QGSASS
+990 
-996 PQGEGLSAA
+996 PQGEALETA

-1129 RMESVAM
+1129 KIESVAM

-1216 YEMGRRSASAMA
+1216 YEMGRRSTSAIA
-1228 QAKGLNRT
+1228 QAKGLNRA

-1275 ELISASPSAQVILQG
+1275 DLISASPSAQAILQG

-1300 LTARAYGQSGRSYA
+1300 LTAQAYGRSGRSYA

-1321 GMGMTRGQADSEAVR
+1321 GMGMTREQADSEAVR
-1336 TAYQQARE
+1336 RAYQQARE

-1467 SLRDLLLDYYY
+1467 SLRELLLDYYY

-1485 RALVQEQL
+1485 RALVQEQI

-1553 DALKGLKPHS
+1553 EALKGLKPHS

-1607 RGAQD
+1607 REAQD

-1633 TEIEAANAAYGPD
+1633 TEIEAANAAYGLD

-1729 ENAVPVLVQGDRYLH
+1729 ENAVPVLVQGDRYLYA
-1744 TVHENTNTEAF
+1744 VNQDTNVEAF

-1775 KKLAGNENKIYVV
+1775 KKLAGDENRIYVV
-1788 ATIKDDALIT
+1788 ATIK
-1798 ARSTTRADST
+1798 
-1808 ATTSSFSDDAL
+1808 DDAL

-1841 IITAPPANHANSTA
+1841 LITAPPANHANSTA

-1892 GKREGLRNK
+1892 GKRRGLADKGGYLVNK
-1901 GMYVKSKAEAAGKNA
+1901 AREAGRAYA
-1916 SAPVKLTQ
+1916 APVKLTQ

-1962 RIRAEGRVLVAEE
+1962 RIRTEGRVLVAEE
-1975 LRAEQQTPFLQYDP
+1975 LRAEKETPFLQYDP

-2024 GRYSRQRM
+2024 GRYSRQSV

-2062 HRAELEASFGGG
+2062 HRAELEANFGGG
-2074 EGWFRYSQRDGT
+2074 ESWFRYSQRDGT

-2113 KTRIEEL
+2113 KKRIEEL

-2131 AELSDLSSVDWA
+2131 AELAGQPGVKWTMA
-2143 KDELHQKQQEA
+2143 ELRQKQQEA
-2154 QRLRRSIVSADA
+2154 QRLRRSIVNADA

-2176 LRRVAQEVRRARERE
+2176 LQRVAQEVRRAREQE
-2191 IAQQARSEARGTV
+2191 IEQQARSEARGTV

-2371 NYKHVSDAARQ
+2371 NYKHVSDAAKQ

-2388 NQGTVKEMPRVFGLD
+2388 NQGTVKEMPRIFGID
-2403 WQGFLQWENT
+2403 VQSFLTWENT

-2455 KAEEARVWNKE
+2455 KAEEARAWNKE
-2466 IKEFTLG
+2466 IKAFTLG
-2473 ENRTVRM
+2473 ENKTVRM
-2480 PASSLMSLYCLL
+2480 PVSNLMSLYCLL

-2523 VISLA
+2523 VITLA

-2706 KAGKALLG
+2706 KASKALLG

-2743 GTEIMLG
+2743 GTDIMLG

-2761 MEEMQRYSGIAAWKD
+2761 MEEMQRYSGIAAWKE

-2831 NGARYDTRDAFLRA
+2831 NGTRYDTQDAFLRA

-2862 ILTRSQLMRST
+2862 ILTRSQMMRST
-2873 TLASKWLTS
+2873 AFASKWLTS

-2908 AGAQRAEAIRRA
+2908 AGAQRVQAIQRA
-2920 WQKHGKTL
+2920 WQKHGRTL

-2976 LNPLGLLPMVSDLW
+2976 LNPLTLLPLVSNLW
-2990 EIAQGYEPE
+2990 ELASGHEPE
-2999 NPLFSGIYTLKESV
+2999 SPLFSGIYTLTESV
-3013 ERAIKYA
+3013 DKAIRYA
-3020 QGESTAEWYGVAYP
+3020 QGESKAEWYGVAYP

-3066 PRLRIEK
+3066 PKLRIEK

-3078 GKGAEAL
+3078 GKGTEAL
-3085 YRAIMEENTEREAL
+3085 YRAIMEENTGREAL
-3099 VRRQLAAN
+3099 LRRQLAAN
-3107 AVSDAKIASG
+3107 DVSDAKIASG

-3206 GYSEKTVNNRLK
+3206 GYSEKTVNNKLK
-3218 ALIRD
+3218 ILIRD

-3394 DALAHGKSRSAI
+3394 DALAHGKSRSSI
-3406 ASGLTSRFKEEYQR
+3406 ASGVTSRFREEYQR